1 MSSLL
6 AQHMSR
12 LRNEAKTNFKSNII
26 YFLDAPNLEHL
37 GFKAKIIGTPKEYQ
51 ESLLRLNGTE
61 LHQEITSASQLIDE
75 KVKFINNIISDFI
88 NQKLDLKV
96 KLVNEQLVAHDPDTA
111 SKLRLLEINSFL
123 AQQCKLKGS
132 VYFLNSLKAYLQIYP
147 IAYLLQTQGY
157 EDSKLNLDAPVLSS
171 FNSEQKE
178 RIKRMSLL
186 FSKSNDACA
195 RLSLTA
201 KFAKALC
208 GQNDLGIIYGCAL
221 LGLDG
226 LLSSFNEL
234 LSLHPNLEV
243 ESFINQLA
251 KSFKNEHPVALL
263 RFKDFLVSDSFIR
276 FSSTKNNPNQNQNH
290 PAHQQQRPHAPYIA
304 NKSNKGLIL
313 TVASDHDATTPAPH
327 GLVLTNAAAA
337 ALASEQANNSNSQQ
351 DKSSEPLAKIKTA
364 KAAPSASGLV
374 LTNAADSQ
382 SDSSSNSQQNK
393 GTEPLAENKTAKASA
408 IASGLVLTN
417 AADSVQD
424 NSSNSQQDNG
434 TEPLAENKTAK
445 AAPIASG
452 LVLTNAADSVQDN
465 SSNSQ
470 QNKDTEPLAETKTAK
485 ASTSASGLVLTNAAD
500 SVQDNSSKS
509 QQDKGTEPLAETK
522 TAKASASASGLVLT
536 NAADSVQDNSS
547 TSQQGKDTEPL
558 AETKTAKASAS
569 ASGLVLTNAADS
581 VQDNSSNSQQDKD
594 TEPLA
599 ETKTAKANHNTSGL
613 VLTNAADSVQDNS
626 SNSQQDKGTEPLAD
640 NKTAKAAPIASGLVL
655 TNAADSVQDNSSNS
669 QQDKGTEPLSENKTA
684 KAAPIASG
692 LVLTNAADS
701 VQENSST
708 SQQDKSTEPLAETKT
723 AKASANASGLVLTN
737 AADSVQDNSSTS
749 QQDKSTE
756 PLAENKTAKAAPI
769 ASGLVLTNAADSVQE
784 NSSTSQQD
792 KGTEPLA
799 ENKTAKASASASGLV
814 LTNAADSVQDNSSNS
829 LQVKSTEPLAET
841 KTAKA
846 SASTSGLVLT
856 NAADSVQDNSSTT
869 QQDKD
874 TEPLAETKTAKAS
887 ASTSGLVLTNAAA
900 IIQEGSK
907 GNSVKT
913 NFSGEQ
919 SANLLITTEQYEH
932 APISKEEL
940 FVQNFYSRNLQAIP
954 NVSEKSFSQRA
965 QERYLS
971 ILDRIDNN
979 AKENDGK
986 KVFRVAKSIKEEAIK
1001 DTSSPEQVNDAS
1013 KVNSDIQD
1021 QAPKVQVIWKTMDGS
1036 QPNFEAKTQET
1047 TAKASTEALPQG
1059 SGHEIGSNV
1068 ANAAITTAVSTAS
1081 TEDKGST
1088 TATSTATA
1096 TAAAATATATE
1107 TGVTVVKSATGIET
1121 KDDSISKNSEDTIIS
1136 RVTDTSDIVTEDSKP
1151 KVKAKSAKTSGTT
1164 KKKTTGGLKR
1174 IKLSNASAGDI
1185 WQQAVDLAKD
1195 MDSEGSKVLTK
1206 EEFKASMETQEQTTT
1221 SMVTTATTG
1230 ESVDKST
1237 LSQSASNGAI
1247 KTDADTEAIG
1257 SKGTAS
1263 DNSTSNTGKS
1273 MPTGTAF
1280 MPFEQARRS
1289 NIKVLASRHVNDQ
1302 VIEKDQAAVKIHKG
1316 SSSNIGKIN
1325 PADALRH
1332 FDPITGSYIDERPVE
1347 SEVEVTGESDFNQDS
1362 GQFFDND
1369 SLNFDENLIFG
1380 DDETFE
1386 IWSPDEPNNK
1396 DDNQFNEE
1404 TDLNL
1409 DKTLECSNE
1418 LMRLKYT
1425 VLFAQSFLLDQEQYQ
1440 KLMSAKNLEQLN
1452 MYSQL
1457 MSSFDDFSELNIEHT
1472 SALPNWQTIRASLLT
1487 QVIND
1492 VPNMPAY
1499 KSVLFDLL
1507 SRTKDEELSLTKQLA
1522 KFNYYNRVIGHTW
1535 EVEANNPQGPY
1546 ANKEQASLAK
1556 FENSPG
1562 ATFILACLFLNISQ
1576 LHNYACDCFLGSAYT
1591 NCGLASPI

>member
-276 FSSTKNNPNQNQNH
+276 FSSTKNDPNQNQNH

-304 NKSNKGLIL
+304 NKSNKGLIP

-327 GLVLTNAAAA
+327 GLVLTNAAASA
-337 ALASEQANNSNSQQ
+337 PASEQANNSNSQQ
-351 DKSSEPLAKIKTA
+351 DKSGEPLAETKTAKASASASGLVLTNAADSVQENSSNFQQDKGTEPLTAKASASASGLVLTNAADSRSDSSSNSQQNMGNEPLRESERKDAKTSASASGLVLTNAADSVQDNSSNSQQDKDTEPLRETKDAKTSSSSSGLILTNAADSQSDSGSNDLQDKGTESLAETKTVKASASASGLVLTNAADSVQDNSYNSQQDKDTEPLVENKTAKASASASSLVLTNAADSVQENSSTTQQDKGTEPLAETQTA

-382 SDSSSNSQQNK
+382 SDSSSN
-393 GTEPLAENKTAKASA
+393 
-408 IASGLVLTN
+408 
-417 AADSVQD
+417 
-424 NSSNSQQDNG
+424 
-434 TEPLAENKTAK
+434 
-445 AAPIASG
+445 
-452 LVLTNAADSVQDN
+452 
-465 SSNSQ
+465 
-470 QNKDTEPLAETKTAK
+470 
-485 ASTSASGLVLTNAAD
+485 
-500 SVQDNSSKS
+500 S

-547 TSQQGKDTEPL
+547 NSKQDKSSEPLAENKTAKAAPIVSGLVLTNAADSVQDNCSNSQQDKGTEPVRESERKDAKTSASASGLVLTNAADSKSDSGSNDLQDKSTEPL
-558 AETKTAKASAS
+558 AETKTVKASAS

-581 VQDNSSNSQQDKD
+581 QSDSSSNDQQNK
-594 TEPLA
+594 
-599 ETKTAKANHNTSGL
+599 
-613 VLTNAADSVQDNS
+613 
-626 SNSQQDKGTEPLAD
+626 SNDP
-640 NKTAKAAPIASGLVL
+640 V
-655 TNAADSVQDNSSNS
+655 
-669 QQDKGTEPLSENKTA
+669 
-684 KAAPIASG
+684 
-692 LVLTNAADS
+692 
-701 VQENSST
+701 
-708 SQQDKSTEPLAETKT
+708 
-723 AKASANASGLVLTN
+723 
-737 AADSVQDNSSTS
+737 
-749 QQDKSTE
+749 
-756 PLAENKTAKAAPI
+756 AENKSAK
-769 ASGLVLTNAADSVQE
+769 T
-784 NSSTSQQD
+784 
-792 KGTEPLA
+792 
-799 ENKTAKASASASGLV
+799 SASV
-814 LTNAADSVQDNSSNS
+814 
-829 LQVKSTEPLAET
+829 
-841 KTAKA
+841 
-846 SASTSGLVLT
+846 
-856 NAADSVQDNSSTT
+856 
-869 QQDKD
+869 
-874 TEPLAETKTAKAS
+874 
-887 ASTSGLVLTNAAA
+887 SGLVLTNAAA

-1013 KVNSDIQD
+1013 KVNSDKQD
-1021 QAPKVQVIWKTMDGS
+1021 QTPKVQVIWKTMDGS

-1059 SGHEIGSNV
+1059 SGHESGSNV
-1068 ANAAITTAVSTAS
+1068 EKAAITTAVSTAS
-1081 TEDKGST
+1081 TEDKGT
-1088 TATSTATA
+1088 TKAAISTATA
-1096 TAAAATATATE
+1096 TAAAAATATE

-1121 KDDSISKNSEDTIIS
+1121 KDDSISKNSEETIIS
-1136 RVTDTSDIVTEDSKP
+1136 RVTSTSDIVTEDSKP

-1185 WQQAVDLAKD
+1185 WQQAIDLAKD
-1195 MDSEGSKVLTK
+1195 MDSESSKVLTK
-1206 EEFKASMETQEQTTT
+1206 EEFKASMETQEQATT

-1230 ESVDKST
+1230 GSVDKAT

-1247 KTDADTEAIG
+1247 KPDAVTEEMG

-1457 MSSFDDFSELNIEHT
+1457 MSSFDDFSELNIEHN

-1492 VPNMPAY
+1492 MPNMPAY

>member
-276 FSSTKNNPNQNQNH
+276 FSSTKNDPNQNQNH

-351 DKSSEPLAKIKTA
+351 DKSGEPLAKNKTA
-364 KAAPSASGLV
+364 KAAPRASGLV
-374 LTNAADSQ
+374 LTNAADSVQ
-382 SDSSSNSQQNK
+382 ENSSNSQQNK

-424 NSSNSQQDNG
+424 NSSNSQQ
-434 TEPLAENKTAK
+434 
-445 AAPIASG
+445 
-452 LVLTNAADSVQDN
+452 
-465 SSNSQ
+465 
-470 QNKDTEPLAETKTAK
+470 NKDTEPLTAK
-485 ASTSASGLVLTNAAD
+485 ASASASGLVLTNAAD
-500 SVQDNSSKS
+500 SLQDNSSNS
-509 QQDKGTEPLAETK
+509 QQDKSSEPLAETK
-522 TAKASASASGLVLT
+522 TVKASASASGLVLT

-558 AETKTAKASAS
+558 RETKNAKTSSSSSGLVLTNAADSVQDNSSNSLQVKGTEPLAETKTVKASASASGLILTNAADSQSDSGSNDLQDKGTESLAETKTVKASAS

-581 VQDNSSNSQQDKD
+581 VQDNSSNSQQHKD
-594 TEPLA
+594 TDPLA
-599 ETKTAKANHNTSGL
+599 ET
-613 VLTNAADSVQDNS
+613 
-626 SNSQQDKGTEPLAD
+626 
-640 NKTAKAAPIASGLVL
+640 
-655 TNAADSVQDNSSNS
+655 
-669 QQDKGTEPLSENKTA
+669 
-684 KAAPIASG
+684 
-692 LVLTNAADS
+692 
-701 VQENSST
+701 
-708 SQQDKSTEPLAETKT
+708 
-723 AKASANASGLVLTN
+723 
-737 AADSVQDNSSTS
+737 
-749 QQDKSTE
+749 
-756 PLAENKTAKAAPI
+756 
-769 ASGLVLTNAADSVQE
+769 
-784 NSSTSQQD
+784 
-792 KGTEPLA
+792 
-799 ENKTAKASASASGLV
+799 KTAKASASASGLV
-814 LTNAADSVQDNSSNS
+814 LTNAADSKSDSSSND
-829 LQVKSTEPLAET
+829 QQNKSNDPVAENKSA
-841 KTAKA
+841 KTSA
-846 SASTSGLVLT
+846 SA
-856 NAADSVQDNSSTT
+856 
-869 QQDKD
+869 
-874 TEPLAETKTAKAS
+874 
-887 ASTSGLVLTNAAA
+887 SGLVLTNAAA

-1001 DTSSPEQVNDAS
+1001 DTSSSEQVNDAS
-1013 KVNSDIQD
+1013 KVNSDKQD

-1047 TAKASTEALPQG
+1047 TAKASTEALPQD
-1059 SGHEIGSNV
+1059 SGHESGSNV
-1068 ANAAITTAVSTAS
+1068 EKAAITTAVSTAS
-1081 TEDKGST
+1081 TEDKGT
-1088 TATSTATA
+1088 TKAAVSTATA
-1096 TAAAATATATE
+1096 TAAAAATATE

-1121 KDDSISKNSEDTIIS
+1121 KDDSISKNSEETIIS
-1136 RVTDTSDIVTEDSKP
+1136 RVTGTSDIVTEDSKP
-1151 KVKAKSAKTSGTT
+1151 KIKAKSAKASGTT

-1185 WQQAVDLAKD
+1185 WQQAIDLAKD
-1195 MDSEGSKVLTK
+1195 MDSESSKVLTK
-1206 EEFKASMETQEQTTT
+1206 EEFKASMETQEQATT

-1230 ESVDKST
+1230 ESVDKAT

-1247 KTDADTEAIG
+1247 KTDADTEEMG

-1347 SEVEVTGESDFNQDS
+1347 SEVEVKSESDFNQDS

-1492 VPNMPAY
+1492 MPNMPAY

>member
-276 FSSTKNNPNQNQNH
+276 FSSTKNDLNQNQNH

-327 GLVLTNAAAA
+327 GLVLTNAAASA
-337 ALASEQANNSNSQQ
+337 PASEQANNSNSQQ
-351 DKSSEPLAKIKTA
+351 DKSGEPLAKNKTA
-364 KAAPSASGLV
+364 KAAPRASGLV

-382 SDSSSNSQQNK
+382 SDSSSNSQQNM
-393 GTEPLAENKTAKASA
+393 GNEPLRESERKDAKTSAS
-408 IASGLVLTN
+408 ASGLVLTN
-417 AADSVQD
+417 
-424 NSSNSQQDNG
+424 
-434 TEPLAENKTAK
+434 T
-445 AAPIASG
+445 
-452 LVLTNAADSVQDN
+452 ADSVQDN

-470 QNKDTEPLAETKTAK
+470 QNMVNEPVRESERKDAKT
-485 ASTSASGLVLTNAAD
+485 SSSSSGLVLTNAAD
-500 SVQDNSSKS
+500 SVQGNSNSK
-509 QQDKGTEPLAETK
+509 QDKGSEPLAETK
-522 TAKASASASGLVLT
+522 TVKASASASGLVLT
-536 NAADSVQDNSS
+536 NAADAQSD
-547 TSQQGKDTEPL
+547 
-558 AETKTAKASAS
+558 
-569 ASGLVLTNAADS
+569 SG
-581 VQDNSSNSQQDKD
+581 SND
-594 TEPLA
+594 L
-599 ETKTAKANHNTSGL
+599 
-613 VLTNAADSVQDNS
+613 
-626 SNSQQDKGTEPLAD
+626 
-640 NKTAKAAPIASGLVL
+640 
-655 TNAADSVQDNSSNS
+655 
-669 QQDKGTEPLSENKTA
+669 
-684 KAAPIASG
+684 
-692 LVLTNAADS
+692 
-701 VQENSST
+701 
-708 SQQDKSTEPLAETKT
+708 
-723 AKASANASGLVLTN
+723 
-737 AADSVQDNSSTS
+737 
-749 QQDKSTE
+749 
-756 PLAENKTAKAAPI
+756 
-769 ASGLVLTNAADSVQE
+769 
-784 NSSTSQQD
+784 QD

-814 LTNAADSVQDNSSNS
+814 LTNAADSLQDNSSNS
-829 LQVKSTEPLAET
+829 LQDKGTEPLSET

-846 SASTSGLVLT
+846 SANASGLVLTNAADSQSDSGSNSQQDKDTEPLVENKTAKESASSSGLVLT
-856 NAADSVQDNSSTT
+856 NAADSVQENSSTS
-869 QQDKD
+869 QQDKS
-874 TEPLAETKTAKAS
+874 TEHLRESERKDAKTSAS
-887 ASTSGLVLTNAAA
+887 ASGLVLTNAAA

-919 SANLLITTEQYEH
+919 SANLLITTEQYEQ

-1013 KVNSDIQD
+1013 KVNSDKQD

-1059 SGHEIGSNV
+1059 SGHESGSNV
-1068 ANAAITTAVSTAS
+1068 EKAAITTAVSTAS
-1081 TEDKGST
+1081 TEDKGT
-1088 TATSTATA
+1088 TKAAVSTATA
-1096 TAAAATATATE
+1096 TAAAAATATE

-1136 RVTDTSDIVTEDSKP
+1136 RVTGTSDIVTEDSKP
-1151 KVKAKSAKTSGTT
+1151 KVKAKSAKSSGTT
-1164 KKKTTGGLKR
+1164 KKKTTSGLKR

-1206 EEFKASMETQEQTTT
+1206 EEFKASMETQEQATT

-1230 ESVDKST
+1230 ESVDKAT

-1247 KTDADTEAIG
+1247 KTDAVTEEMG

-1347 SEVEVTGESDFNQDS
+1347 SEVEVKSESDFNQDS

-1492 VPNMPAY
+1492 MPNMPAY

>member
-276 FSSTKNNPNQNQNH
+276 FSSTKNDPNQNQNH
-290 PAHQQQRPHAPYIA
+290 PAHQQQRPNAPYIA

-327 GLVLTNAAAA
+327 GLVLTNAAASA
-337 ALASEQANNSNSQQ
+337 PASEQANNSNSQQ
-351 DKSSEPLAKIKTA
+351 DKSGEPLAENKTAKASASASGLVLTNAVDSVQGNSNSKQDKGSEPLAENKTA
-364 KAAPSASGLV
+364 KANTSASGLV
-374 LTNAADSQ
+374 LTNAADSVQ
-382 SDSSSNSQQNK
+382 ENSSNFQQDKGTEPLTAKASASASGLVLTNAADSVQENSSNSQQNK

-424 NSSNSQQDNG
+424 NSSNSQQDKD
-434 TEPLAENKTAK
+434 TEPLRETKDAKTSSSS
-445 AAPIASG
+445 SG
-452 LVLTNAADSVQDN
+452 LILTNAADSQSDSGSNDLQD
-465 SSNSQ
+465 
-470 QNKDTEPLAETKTAK
+470 KGTESLAETKT
-485 ASTSASGLVLTNAAD
+485 V
-500 SVQDNSSKS
+500 
-509 QQDKGTEPLAETK
+509 
-522 TAKASASASGLVLT
+522 KASASASGLVLT
-536 NAADSVQDNSS
+536 NAADSVQDNSYN
-547 TSQQGKDTEPL
+547 SQQDKDTEPLVENKTAKASASASSLVLTNAADSVQENSSTTQQDKGTEPLAETQTAKAAPSASGLVLTNAADSQSDSSSNSQQDKDTEPL

-581 VQDNSSNSQQDKD
+581 QTDSSSNDQQNK
-594 TEPLA
+594 
-599 ETKTAKANHNTSGL
+599 
-613 VLTNAADSVQDNS
+613 
-626 SNSQQDKGTEPLAD
+626 SNDP
-640 NKTAKAAPIASGLVL
+640 V
-655 TNAADSVQDNSSNS
+655 
-669 QQDKGTEPLSENKTA
+669 
-684 KAAPIASG
+684 
-692 LVLTNAADS
+692 
-701 VQENSST
+701 
-708 SQQDKSTEPLAETKT
+708 
-723 AKASANASGLVLTN
+723 
-737 AADSVQDNSSTS
+737 
-749 QQDKSTE
+749 
-756 PLAENKTAKAAPI
+756 AENKSAK
-769 ASGLVLTNAADSVQE
+769 T
-784 NSSTSQQD
+784 
-792 KGTEPLA
+792 
-799 ENKTAKASASASGLV
+799 SASV
-814 LTNAADSVQDNSSNS
+814 
-829 LQVKSTEPLAET
+829 
-841 KTAKA
+841 
-846 SASTSGLVLT
+846 
-856 NAADSVQDNSSTT
+856 
-869 QQDKD
+869 
-874 TEPLAETKTAKAS
+874 
-887 ASTSGLVLTNAAA
+887 SGLVLTNAAA

-1013 KVNSDIQD
+1013 KVNSDKQD

-1059 SGHEIGSNV
+1059 SGHESGSNV
-1068 ANAAITTAVSTAS
+1068 EKAAITTAVSTAS
-1081 TEDKGST
+1081 TEDKGT
-1088 TATSTATA
+1088 TKAAVSTATA
-1096 TAAAATATATE
+1096 TAAAAATATE
-1107 TGVTVVKSATGIET
+1107 TGVTLVKSATGIET

-1136 RVTDTSDIVTEDSKP
+1136 RVTGTSDIVTEDSKP
-1151 KVKAKSAKTSGTT
+1151 KVKAKSAKSSGTT
-1164 KKKTTGGLKR
+1164 KKKTTSGLKR

-1185 WQQAVDLAKD
+1185 WQQAIDLAKD
-1195 MDSEGSKVLTK
+1195 MDSESSKVLTK
-1206 EEFKASMETQEQTTT
+1206 EEFKASMETQEQATT

-1230 ESVDKST
+1230 GSVDKAT

-1247 KTDADTEAIG
+1247 KTDAVTEEMG

-1347 SEVEVTGESDFNQDS
+1347 SEVEVKSESDFNQDS

-1492 VPNMPAY
+1492 MPNMPAY

>member
-276 FSSTKNNPNQNQNH
+276 FSSTKNDPNQNQNH

-327 GLVLTNAAAA
+327 GLVLTNAAASA
-337 ALASEQANNSNSQQ
+337 PASEQANNSNSQQ
-351 DKSSEPLAKIKTA
+351 DKSGEPLAETKTAKASASASGLVLTNAADSVQENSSNFQQDKGTEPLTAKASASASGLVLTNAADSQSDSSSNSQQNMGNEPLRESERKDAKTSASASGLVLTNAADSVQDNSSNSQQDKDTEPLRETKDAKTSSSSSGLILTNAADSQSDSGSNDLQDKGTESLAETKTVKASASASGLVLTNAADSVQDNSYNSQQDKDTEPLVENKTAKASASASSLVLTNAADSVQENSSTTQQDKGTEPLAETQTA

-382 SDSSSNSQQNK
+382 SDSSSN
-393 GTEPLAENKTAKASA
+393 
-408 IASGLVLTN
+408 
-417 AADSVQD
+417 
-424 NSSNSQQDNG
+424 
-434 TEPLAENKTAK
+434 
-445 AAPIASG
+445 
-452 LVLTNAADSVQDN
+452 
-465 SSNSQ
+465 
-470 QNKDTEPLAETKTAK
+470 
-485 ASTSASGLVLTNAAD
+485 
-500 SVQDNSSKS
+500 S

-547 TSQQGKDTEPL
+547 NSKQDKSSEPLAENKTAKAAPIVSGLVLTNAADSVQDNCSNSQQDKGTEPVRESERKDAKTSASASGLVLTNAADSKSDSGSNDLQDKSTEPL
-558 AETKTAKASAS
+558 AETKTVKASAS

-581 VQDNSSNSQQDKD
+581 QSDSSSNDQQNK
-594 TEPLA
+594 
-599 ETKTAKANHNTSGL
+599 
-613 VLTNAADSVQDNS
+613 
-626 SNSQQDKGTEPLAD
+626 SNDP
-640 NKTAKAAPIASGLVL
+640 V
-655 TNAADSVQDNSSNS
+655 
-669 QQDKGTEPLSENKTA
+669 
-684 KAAPIASG
+684 
-692 LVLTNAADS
+692 
-701 VQENSST
+701 
-708 SQQDKSTEPLAETKT
+708 
-723 AKASANASGLVLTN
+723 
-737 AADSVQDNSSTS
+737 
-749 QQDKSTE
+749 
-756 PLAENKTAKAAPI
+756 AENKSAK
-769 ASGLVLTNAADSVQE
+769 T
-784 NSSTSQQD
+784 
-792 KGTEPLA
+792 
-799 ENKTAKASASASGLV
+799 SASV
-814 LTNAADSVQDNSSNS
+814 
-829 LQVKSTEPLAET
+829 
-841 KTAKA
+841 
-846 SASTSGLVLT
+846 
-856 NAADSVQDNSSTT
+856 
-869 QQDKD
+869 
-874 TEPLAETKTAKAS
+874 
-887 ASTSGLVLTNAAA
+887 SGLVLTNAAA

-1013 KVNSDIQD
+1013 KVNSDKQD
-1021 QAPKVQVIWKTMDGS
+1021 QTPKVQVIWKTMDGS

-1059 SGHEIGSNV
+1059 SGHESGSNV
-1068 ANAAITTAVSTAS
+1068 EKAAITTAVSTAS
-1081 TEDKGST
+1081 TEDKGT
-1088 TATSTATA
+1088 TKAAISTAT
-1096 TAAAATATATE
+1096 ATATATE

-1121 KDDSISKNSEDTIIS
+1121 KDDSISKNSEETIIS
-1136 RVTDTSDIVTEDSKP
+1136 RVTSTSDIVTEDSKP

-1185 WQQAVDLAKD
+1185 WQQAIDLAKD
-1195 MDSEGSKVLTK
+1195 MDSESSKVLTK
-1206 EEFKASMETQEQTTT
+1206 EEFKASMETQEQATT

-1230 ESVDKST
+1230 GSVDKAT

-1247 KTDADTEAIG
+1247 KPDAVTEEMG

-1457 MSSFDDFSELNIEHT
+1457 MSSFDDFSELNIEHN

-1492 VPNMPAY
+1492 MPNMPAY

>member
-276 FSSTKNNPNQNQNH
+276 FSSTKNDPNQNQNH
-290 PAHQQQRPHAPYIA
+290 PAHQQLRPHAPYIA

-351 DKSSEPLAKIKTA
+351 DKSAEPLAENKTA
-364 KAAPSASGLV
+364 KASASASGLVLTNAADSVQENSSNFQQDKGTEPLADNKTAKASASASGLV

-382 SDSSSNSQQNK
+382 SDSSSNSQQDK
-393 GTEPLAENKTAKASA
+393 
-408 IASGLVLTN
+408 
-417 AADSVQD
+417 
-424 NSSNSQQDNG
+424 G

-452 LVLTNAADSVQDN
+452 LVLTNAADSQSD
-465 SSNSQ
+465 SGSN
-470 QNKDTEPLAETKTAK
+470 EL
-485 ASTSASGLVLTNAAD
+485 
-500 SVQDNSSKS
+500 
-509 QQDKGTEPLAETK
+509 QDKGTEPLAE
-522 TAKASASASGLVLT
+522 
-536 NAADSVQDNSS
+536 N
-547 TSQQGKDTEPL
+547 
-558 AETKTAKASAS
+558 
-569 ASGLVLTNAADS
+569 
-581 VQDNSSNSQQDKD
+581 
-594 TEPLA
+594 
-599 ETKTAKANHNTSGL
+599 KTAKANHNTSGL

-626 SNSQQDKGTEPLAD
+626 SNSQQDKDTEPLAD
-640 NKTAKAAPIASGLVL
+640 NKTAKANTSASGLVLTNAADSVQGNSNSKQDKSTEPLRETKDAKTSSSSSGLVLTNAADSQSDSSSNSQQDEVTEPLAENKTAKAASIASGLVL
-655 TNAADSVQDNSSNS
+655 TNAADSVQDNSNSKQDKGSEPLAENKTAKANTSASGLVLTNAADSQSDSSSNS
-669 QQDKGTEPLSENKTA
+669 QQDKDTEPLAETKTA
-684 KAAPIASG
+684 KASTSASGLVLTNAADSQSDSGSNDQQDKDTEPLAETKTVKASASASG

-708 SQQDKSTEPLAETKT
+708 SQQDKSTEPVRESERKDAQTS
-723 AKASANASGLVLTN
+723 ASASGLVLTNAADSKSDSSSNDQQNKSNDPVAENKSAKTSSSSSGLVLTN
-737 AADSVQDNSSTS
+737 AADSVQDNSSNS
-749 QQDKSTE
+749 QQHKDTE
-756 PLAENKTAKAAPI
+756 PLAET
-769 ASGLVLTNAADSVQE
+769 
-784 NSSTSQQD
+784 
-792 KGTEPLA
+792 
-799 ENKTAKASASASGLV
+799 KTAKASASASGLV
-814 LTNAADSVQDNSSNS
+814 LTNAADSQTDSSSND
-829 LQVKSTEPLAET
+829 QQNKSNDPVAENKSA
-841 KTAKA
+841 KTSA
-846 SASTSGLVLT
+846 SA
-856 NAADSVQDNSSTT
+856 
-869 QQDKD
+869 
-874 TEPLAETKTAKAS
+874 
-887 ASTSGLVLTNAAA
+887 SGLVLTNAAA

-1059 SGHEIGSNV
+1059 SGHESGSNV
-1068 ANAAITTAVSTAS
+1068 EKAAITTAVSTAS
-1081 TEDKGST
+1081 TEDKGT
-1088 TATSTATA
+1088 TKAAVSTATA
-1096 TAAAATATATE
+1096 TAAAAATATE

-1136 RVTDTSDIVTEDSKP
+1136 RVTGTSDIVTEDSKP
-1151 KVKAKSAKTSGTT
+1151 KVKAKSAKSSGTT
-1164 KKKTTGGLKR
+1164 KKKTTSGLKR

-1195 MDSEGSKVLTK
+1195 MDSESSKVLTK
-1206 EEFKASMETQEQTTT
+1206 EEFKASMETQEQATT

-1230 ESVDKST
+1230 ESVDKAT

-1247 KTDADTEAIG
+1247 KTDADTEEMG

-1425 VLFAQSFLLDQEQYQ
+1425 VLFAQSFLLEQEQYQ

-1492 VPNMPAY
+1492 MPNMPAY

>member
-157 EDSKLNLDAPVLSS
+157 EDSKLNLDTPVLSS
-171 FNSEQKE
+171 FNNEQKE

-276 FSSTKNNPNQNQNH
+276 FSSTKNDLNQNQNH
-290 PAHQQQRPHAPYIA
+290 PAHQQQRPYAPYIA

-337 ALASEQANNSNSQQ
+337 APASEQANNSNSQQ
-351 DKSSEPLAKIKTA
+351 DKGTEPLAENKTA
-364 KAAPSASGLV
+364 KAAPIASGLV

-470 QNKDTEPLAETKTAK
+470 QNKDTEPLTAKASASASGLVLTNAADSVQKNSSTSQQDKSTEPLAETKTAK
-485 ASTSASGLVLTNAAD
+485 AAPIASGLVLTNAAD
-500 SVQDNSSKS
+500 SVQDNSNSK
-509 QQDKGTEPLAETK
+509 QDKGSEPLRETK
-522 TAKASASASGLVLT
+522 DAKTSASASGLVLT

-558 AETKTAKASAS
+558 RESESERKDAKTSASASGLVLTNAADSVQDNSSTSQQGKDTEPLRETKDAKTSSSSSGLVLTNAADSVQDNSSNSKQDKSSEPLAETKTAKASAIASGLVLTNAADSQSDSGSNELQDKGTEPLAETKTAKASAS

-581 VQDNSSNSQQDKD
+581 QTDSSSNDQQNK
-594 TEPLA
+594 
-599 ETKTAKANHNTSGL
+599 
-613 VLTNAADSVQDNS
+613 
-626 SNSQQDKGTEPLAD
+626 SNDP
-640 NKTAKAAPIASGLVL
+640 V
-655 TNAADSVQDNSSNS
+655 
-669 QQDKGTEPLSENKTA
+669 
-684 KAAPIASG
+684 
-692 LVLTNAADS
+692 
-701 VQENSST
+701 
-708 SQQDKSTEPLAETKT
+708 
-723 AKASANASGLVLTN
+723 
-737 AADSVQDNSSTS
+737 
-749 QQDKSTE
+749 
-756 PLAENKTAKAAPI
+756 AENKSAK
-769 ASGLVLTNAADSVQE
+769 T
-784 NSSTSQQD
+784 
-792 KGTEPLA
+792 
-799 ENKTAKASASASGLV
+799 SASA
-814 LTNAADSVQDNSSNS
+814 
-829 LQVKSTEPLAET
+829 
-841 KTAKA
+841 
-846 SASTSGLVLT
+846 
-856 NAADSVQDNSSTT
+856 
-869 QQDKD
+869 
-874 TEPLAETKTAKAS
+874 
-887 ASTSGLVLTNAAA
+887 SGLVLTNAAA

-979 AKENDGK
+979 TKENDGK
-986 KVFRVAKSIKEEAIK
+986 KVFRVAKSIKEEAIQ

-1013 KVNSDIQD
+1013 KVNSDKQD

-1059 SGHEIGSNV
+1059 SGHEVGSNV
-1068 ANAAITTAVSTAS
+1068 AKAATTTAVSTAS

-1096 TAAAATATATE
+1096 TAAATATSTE
-1107 TGVTVVKSATGIET
+1107 TEVTVVKSATGIET

-1136 RVTDTSDIVTEDSKP
+1136 RVTGSSDIVTEDSKP

-1185 WQQAVDLAKD
+1185 WQQAIDLAKD

-1230 ESVDKST
+1230 ESVDKAT

-1247 KTDADTEAIG
+1247 KTDADTEEIG

-1457 MSSFDDFSELNIEHT
+1457 MSSFDDFSELNTEHN

-1492 VPNMPAY
+1492 MPNMPAY

>member
-37 GFKAKIIGTPKEYQ
+37 GFKAKIIGTSKEYQ

-276 FSSTKNNPNQNQNH
+276 FSSTKNDPNQNQNH

-327 GLVLTNAAAA
+327 GLVLTNAAASDPA
-337 ALASEQANNSNSQQ
+337 PEQANSSNSQQ
-351 DKSSEPLAKIKTA
+351 DKSSEPLAENKTA
-364 KAAPSASGLV
+364 KASASASGLV
-374 LTNAADSQ
+374 LTNAADSVQ
-382 SDSSSNSQQNK
+382 DNSSNSQQDE
-393 GTEPLAENKTAKASA
+393 GTEPLAETKTVKASA
-408 IASGLVLTN
+408 TSSGLVLTN

-470 QNKDTEPLAETKTAK
+470 QDKDTEPLAETKTAK

-509 QQDKGTEPLAETK
+509 QQDKGTEPLADNK
-522 TAKASASASGLVLT
+522 TAKASA
-536 NAADSVQDNSS
+536 
-547 TSQQGKDTEPL
+547 
-558 AETKTAKASAS
+558 
-569 ASGLVLTNAADS
+569 
-581 VQDNSSNSQQDKD
+581 
-594 TEPLA
+594 
-599 ETKTAKANHNTSGL
+599 
-613 VLTNAADSVQDNS
+613 
-626 SNSQQDKGTEPLAD
+626 
-640 NKTAKAAPIASGLVL
+640 IASGLV
-655 TNAADSVQDNSSNS
+655 
-669 QQDKGTEPLSENKTA
+669 
-684 KAAPIASG
+684 I
-692 LVLTNAADS
+692 TNAADS
-701 VQENSST
+701 VQENSS
-708 SQQDKSTEPLAETKT
+708 
-723 AKASANASGLVLTN
+723 NF
-737 AADSVQDNSSTS
+737 
-749 QQDKSTE
+749 
-756 PLAENKTAKAAPI
+756 
-769 ASGLVLTNAADSVQE
+769 
-784 NSSTSQQD
+784 QQD

-799 ENKTAKASASASGLV
+799 ETKTVKASASA
-814 LTNAADSVQDNSSNS
+814 
-829 LQVKSTEPLAET
+829 
-841 KTAKA
+841 
-846 SASTSGLVLT
+846 SGLVLT

-887 ASTSGLVLTNAAA
+887 ASASGLVLTNAADSQSDSGSNELQDKDTEPLAETKTVKASASASGLVLTNAADSQTYSGSNDLQDNGTDPLVENKTAKTSASASGLVLTNAADSVQENSSNFQQDKGTEPLAENKTAKASASASGLVLTNAADSQTDSGSNDLQDNGTDPLAENKTAKASTSASGLVLTNAADSQTDSSSNDQQNKSNDPVAENKSAKTSASASGLVLTNAAA

-1013 KVNSDIQD
+1013 KVNSDKQD

-1059 SGHEIGSNV
+1059 SGHESGSNV
-1068 ANAAITTAVSTAS
+1068 AKAAITTAVSTAS
-1081 TEDKGST
+1081 TEDKGTT

-1096 TAAAATATATE
+1096 TAAAAATATE

-1121 KDDSISKNSEDTIIS
+1121 KDDSISKNSEETIIS
-1136 RVTDTSDIVTEDSKP
+1136 RVTGTSDIVTEDSKP

-1230 ESVDKST
+1230 ESVDKAT

-1247 KTDADTEAIG
+1247 KTDAVTEEMG

-1425 VLFAQSFLLDQEQYQ
+1425 VLFAQSFLLEQEQYQ

-1492 VPNMPAY
+1492 MPNMPAY

-1556 FENSPG
+1556 FEYSPG

>member
-276 FSSTKNNPNQNQNH
+276 FSSTKNDLNQNQNH

-327 GLVLTNAAAA
+327 GLVLTNAAASA
-337 ALASEQANNSNSQQ
+337 PASEQANNSNSQQ
-351 DKSSEPLAKIKTA
+351 DKSA
-364 KAAPSASGLV
+364 
-374 LTNAADSQ
+374 
-382 SDSSSNSQQNK
+382 
-393 GTEPLAENKTAKASA
+393 
-408 IASGLVLTN
+408 
-417 AADSVQD
+417 
-424 NSSNSQQDNG
+424 
-434 TEPLAENKTAK
+434 
-445 AAPIASG
+445 
-452 LVLTNAADSVQDN
+452 
-465 SSNSQ
+465 
-470 QNKDTEPLAETKTAK
+470 
-485 ASTSASGLVLTNAAD
+485 
-500 SVQDNSSKS
+500 
-509 QQDKGTEPLAETK
+509 
-522 TAKASASASGLVLT
+522 
-536 NAADSVQDNSS
+536 
-547 TSQQGKDTEPL
+547 
-558 AETKTAKASAS
+558 
-569 ASGLVLTNAADS
+569 
-581 VQDNSSNSQQDKD
+581 
-594 TEPLA
+594 
-599 ETKTAKANHNTSGL
+599 
-613 VLTNAADSVQDNS
+613 
-626 SNSQQDKGTEPLAD
+626 
-640 NKTAKAAPIASGLVL
+640 
-655 TNAADSVQDNSSNS
+655 
-669 QQDKGTEPLSENKTA
+669 
-684 KAAPIASG
+684 
-692 LVLTNAADS
+692 
-701 VQENSST
+701 
-708 SQQDKSTEPLAETKT
+708 
-723 AKASANASGLVLTN
+723 
-737 AADSVQDNSSTS
+737 
-749 QQDKSTE
+749 
-756 PLAENKTAKAAPI
+756 
-769 ASGLVLTNAADSVQE
+769 
-784 NSSTSQQD
+784 
-792 KGTEPLA
+792 EPLA

-829 LQVKSTEPLAET
+829 LKDKGTEPL
-841 KTAKA
+841 TAKA
-846 SASTSGLVLT
+846 SASASGLVLTNAADSQSDSSSNSQQNMGTEPVRESESERKDAKTSASASGLVLTNAADSLQDNSSNSQQDKDTEPLAENKTAKAANIASGLVLT
-856 NAADSVQDNSSTT
+856 NAADSVQDNSSNS

-874 TEPLAETKTAKAS
+874 TEPLRETKDAKTSSSSSGLILTNAADSQSDSGSNELQDKGTEPLRESERKDAKTSAS
-887 ASTSGLVLTNAAA
+887 ASGLVLTNTADSVQDNSSNSQQDKDTEPLRETKDAKTSSSSSGLVLTNAADSVQENSSTSQQDKSTEPVRESERKDAQTSASASGLVLTNAADSQTDSSSNAQQNKSNDPVAENKSAKTSASASGLVLTNAAA

-1013 KVNSDIQD
+1013 KVNSDKQD

-1047 TAKASTEALPQG
+1047 TAKASTEALPQD
-1059 SGHEIGSNV
+1059 SGHESGSNV
-1068 ANAAITTAVSTAS
+1068 EKAAITTAVSTAS
-1081 TEDKGST
+1081 TEDKGT
-1088 TATSTATA
+1088 TKAAVSTATA
-1096 TAAAATATATE
+1096 TAAAAATATE
-1107 TGVTVVKSATGIET
+1107 TGVTLVKSATGIET
-1121 KDDSISKNSEDTIIS
+1121 KDDSISKNSEETIIS
-1136 RVTDTSDIVTEDSKP
+1136 RVTGTSDIVTADSKP
-1151 KVKAKSAKTSGTT
+1151 KVKAKSAKSSGTT
-1164 KKKTTGGLKR
+1164 KKKTTSGLKR

-1185 WQQAVDLAKD
+1185 WQQAIDLAKD
-1195 MDSEGSKVLTK
+1195 MDSESSKVLTK
-1206 EEFKASMETQEQTTT
+1206 EEFKASMETQEQATT

-1230 ESVDKST
+1230 ESVDKAT

-1247 KTDADTEAIG
+1247 KTDAVTEEMG

-1347 SEVEVTGESDFNQDS
+1347 SEVEVKSESDFNQDS

-1492 VPNMPAY
+1492 MPNMPAY

>member
-276 FSSTKNNPNQNQNH
+276 FSSTKNDPNQNQNH
-290 PAHQQQRPHAPYIA
+290 TAHQQQRPHAPYIA

-313 TVASDHDATTPAPH
+313 TVASDHDATTPAPN
-327 GLVLTNAAAA
+327 GLELTNAAAA
-337 ALASEQANNSNSQQ
+337 APASEQANNSNSQQ
-351 DKSSEPLAKIKTA
+351 DKSGEPLAETQTA
-364 KAAPSASGLV
+364 KANHNTSGLV

-393 GTEPLAENKTAKASA
+393 GNEPLRETKDAKTSSSS
-408 IASGLVLTN
+408 SGLILTN

-424 NSSNSQQDNG
+424 NSSNSQQD
-434 TEPLAENKTAK
+434 
-445 AAPIASG
+445 
-452 LVLTNAADSVQDN
+452 
-465 SSNSQ
+465 
-470 QNKDTEPLAETKTAK
+470 KDTEPLADNKTAK
-485 ASTSASGLVLTNAAD
+485 ANTSASGLVLTNAAD
-500 SVQDNSSKS
+500 SVKDNSSNSQQDKDTEPLAENKTAKANHNTS
-509 QQDKGTEPLAETK
+509 GLVLTNAADSIQENSSNFQQDKGTEPLAETK

-547 TSQQGKDTEPL
+547 NSQQNMGTEPL
-558 AETKTAKASAS
+558 AETKTAKAS
-569 ASGLVLTNAADS
+569 T
-581 VQDNSSNSQQDKD
+581 
-594 TEPLA
+594 
-599 ETKTAKANHNTSGL
+599 
-613 VLTNAADSVQDNS
+613 
-626 SNSQQDKGTEPLAD
+626 
-640 NKTAKAAPIASGLVL
+640 
-655 TNAADSVQDNSSNS
+655 
-669 QQDKGTEPLSENKTA
+669 
-684 KAAPIASG
+684 
-692 LVLTNAADS
+692 
-701 VQENSST
+701 
-708 SQQDKSTEPLAETKT
+708 
-723 AKASANASGLVLTN
+723 
-737 AADSVQDNSSTS
+737 
-749 QQDKSTE
+749 
-756 PLAENKTAKAAPI
+756 
-769 ASGLVLTNAADSVQE
+769 
-784 NSSTSQQD
+784 
-792 KGTEPLA
+792 
-799 ENKTAKASASASGLV
+799 
-814 LTNAADSVQDNSSNS
+814 
-829 LQVKSTEPLAET
+829 
-841 KTAKA
+841 
-846 SASTSGLVLT
+846 
-856 NAADSVQDNSSTT
+856 
-869 QQDKD
+869 
-874 TEPLAETKTAKAS
+874 
-887 ASTSGLVLTNAAA
+887 STSGLVLTNAAA

-1013 KVNSDIQD
+1013 KVNSDKQD

-1047 TAKASTEALPQG
+1047 TAKASTEALPQD
-1059 SGHEIGSNV
+1059 SGNESGSNV
-1068 ANAAITTAVSTAS
+1068 AKVATTTAVSTA
-1081 TEDKGST
+1081 TAEDKGST

-1492 VPNMPAY
+1492 MPNMPAY

>member
-37 GFKAKIIGTPKEYQ
+37 GFKVKIIGTPKEYQ

-221 LGLDG
+221 LGLDR

-276 FSSTKNNPNQNQNH
+276 FSSTKNDPNQNQNH

-327 GLVLTNAAAA
+327 GLVLTNAAA
-337 ALASEQANNSNSQQ
+337 SEQANSSNSQQ
-351 DKSSEPLAKIKTA
+351 DKSSEPLADNKTA
-364 KAAPSASGLV
+364 KASAIASGLVLTNAADSVQDNSSNSLQDKGTEPLAENKTTKAAPSASGLV

-470 QNKDTEPLAETKTAK
+470 QNKDTEPL
-485 ASTSASGLVLTNAAD
+485 
-500 SVQDNSSKS
+500 
-509 QQDKGTEPLAETK
+509 

-536 NAADSVQDNSS
+536 NAADSVQKNSS
-547 TSQQGKDTEPL
+547 TSQQDKSTEPLAENKTAKAAPIASGLVLTNAADSVQDNSNSKQDKGSEPLAENKTAKANTSASGLVLTNAADSQSDSSSNSQQDKDTEPL

-581 VQDNSSNSQQDKD
+581 VQDNNSNSQQDKD
-594 TEPLA
+594 
-599 ETKTAKANHNTSGL
+599 
-613 VLTNAADSVQDNS
+613 
-626 SNSQQDKGTEPLAD
+626 TEPLAD

-723 AKASANASGLVLTN
+723 V
-737 AADSVQDNSSTS
+737 
-749 QQDKSTE
+749 
-756 PLAENKTAKAAPI
+756 
-769 ASGLVLTNAADSVQE
+769 
-784 NSSTSQQD
+784 
-792 KGTEPLA
+792 
-799 ENKTAKASASASGLV
+799 KASASASGLV

-829 LQVKSTEPLAET
+829 
-841 KTAKA
+841 
-846 SASTSGLVLT
+846 
-856 NAADSVQDNSSTT
+856 
-869 QQDKD
+869 QQHKD

-887 ASTSGLVLTNAAA
+887 ASASGLVLTNAADSQTDSSSNDQQNKSNDPVAENKSAKTSASASGLVLTNAAA

-1013 KVNSDIQD
+1013 KVNSDKQD

-1059 SGHEIGSNV
+1059 SDHESGSNV
-1068 ANAAITTAVSTAS
+1068 AKAAITTAVSTA
-1081 TEDKGST
+1081 TAEDKGT
-1088 TATSTATA
+1088 I
-1096 TAAAATATATE
+1096 TAASTATATATE

-1121 KDDSISKNSEDTIIS
+1121 KDDSISKNSEETIIS
-1136 RVTDTSDIVTEDSKP
+1136 RVTGTSDIVTEDSKP
-1151 KVKAKSAKTSGTT
+1151 KVKAKSAKTSATS

-1185 WQQAVDLAKD
+1185 WQQAIDLAKD
-1195 MDSEGSKVLTK
+1195 MDSESSKVLTK
-1206 EEFKASMETQEQTTT
+1206 EEFKASMETQEQATT

-1230 ESVDKST
+1230 ESVDKAT

-1247 KTDADTEAIG
+1247 KTDADTEEMG

-1347 SEVEVTGESDFNQDS
+1347 SKVEVTGESDFNQDS

-1492 VPNMPAY
+1492 MPNMPAY

-1535 EVEANNPQGPY
+1535 EVEANNPKGPY

-1576 LHNYACDCFLGSAYT
+1576 LHNYACDCFLGSAYS

>member
-327 GLVLTNAAAA
+327 GLVLTNAAA
-337 ALASEQANNSNSQQ
+337 SEQSNSSNSQQ
-351 DKSSEPLAKIKTA
+351 DKSAELLAETQTA
-364 KAAPSASGLV
+364 KAA
-374 LTNAADSQ
+374 NID
-382 SDSSSNSQQNK
+382 
-393 GTEPLAENKTAKASA
+393 
-408 IASGLVLTN
+408 SGLVLTN
-417 AADSVQD
+417 AADSVQ
-424 NSSNSQQDNG
+424 
-434 TEPLAENKTAK
+434 E
-445 AAPIASG
+445 
-452 LVLTNAADSVQDN
+452 N

-470 QNKDTEPLAETKTAK
+470 QNKGNEPLRETKDAK
-485 ASTSASGLVLTNAAD
+485 TSSSSSGLILTNAAD
-500 SVQDNSSKS
+500 SQSDSGSNDL
-509 QQDKGTEPLAETK
+509 QDKGTEPLSE
-522 TAKASASASGLVLT
+522 
-536 NAADSVQDNSS
+536 
-547 TSQQGKDTEPL
+547 
-558 AETKTAKASAS
+558 
-569 ASGLVLTNAADS
+569 
-581 VQDNSSNSQQDKD
+581 
-594 TEPLA
+594 
-599 ETKTAKANHNTSGL
+599 
-613 VLTNAADSVQDNS
+613 
-626 SNSQQDKGTEPLAD
+626 

-669 QQDKGTEPLSENKTA
+669 QQDKDTEPLRETKDAKTSSSS
-684 KAAPIASG
+684 SG

-701 VQENSST
+701 QSDSSSN
-708 SQQDKSTEPLAETKT
+708 SQQDE
-723 AKASANASGLVLTN
+723 V
-737 AADSVQDNSSTS
+737 
-749 QQDKSTE
+749 TE

-769 ASGLVLTNAADSVQE
+769 ASGLVLTNAADSVQD
-784 NSSTSQQD
+784 NSNSKQD
-792 KGTEPLA
+792 KGSEPLA
-799 ENKTAKASASASGLV
+799 ENKTAKANTSASGLVLTNAADSVKDNSSNSQQDKDTESLADNKTAKANHNTSGLV

-829 LQVKSTEPLAET
+829 QQDKDTEPLAEN

-846 SASTSGLVLT
+846 NHNTSGLVLT
-856 NAADSVQDNSSTT
+856 NAADSVQENSSTT
-869 QQDKD
+869 QQDKGTEPLAENKTAKASTSASGLVLTNAAD
-874 TEPLAETKTAKAS
+874 SIQENSSNFQQDKGTEPLAETKTAKAS
-887 ASTSGLVLTNAAA
+887 TSTSGLVLTNAAA

-1325 PADALRH
+1325 HADALRH

-1457 MSSFDDFSELNIEHT
+1457 MSSFDDFSELNIEHN

-1492 VPNMPAY
+1492 MPNMPAY

>member
-276 FSSTKNNPNQNQNH
+276 FSSTKNDPNQNQNH

-327 GLVLTNAAAA
+327 GLVLTNAAASA
-337 ALASEQANNSNSQQ
+337 PASEQANNSNSQQ
-351 DKSSEPLAKIKTA
+351 DKSGEPLAETKTAKASASASGLVLTNAADSVQENSSNFQQDKGTEPLTAKASASASGLVLTNAADSQSDSSSNSQQNMGNEPLRESERKDAKTSASASGLVLTNAADSVQDNSSNSQQDKDTEPLRETKDAKTSSSSSGLILTNAADSQSDSGSNDLQDKGTESLAETKTVKASASASGLVLTNAADSVQDNSYNSQQDKDTEPLVENKTAKASASASSLVLTNAADSVQENSSTTQQDKGTEPLAETQTA

-382 SDSSSNSQQNK
+382 SDSSSN
-393 GTEPLAENKTAKASA
+393 
-408 IASGLVLTN
+408 
-417 AADSVQD
+417 
-424 NSSNSQQDNG
+424 
-434 TEPLAENKTAK
+434 
-445 AAPIASG
+445 
-452 LVLTNAADSVQDN
+452 
-465 SSNSQ
+465 
-470 QNKDTEPLAETKTAK
+470 
-485 ASTSASGLVLTNAAD
+485 
-500 SVQDNSSKS
+500 S

-547 TSQQGKDTEPL
+547 NSKQDKSSEPLAENKTAKAAPIVSGLVLTNAADSVQDNCSNSQQDKGTEPVRESERKDAKTSASASGLVLTNAADSKSDSGSNDLQDKSTEPL
-558 AETKTAKASAS
+558 AETKTVKASAS

-581 VQDNSSNSQQDKD
+581 QSDSSSNDQQNK
-594 TEPLA
+594 
-599 ETKTAKANHNTSGL
+599 
-613 VLTNAADSVQDNS
+613 
-626 SNSQQDKGTEPLAD
+626 SNDP
-640 NKTAKAAPIASGLVL
+640 V
-655 TNAADSVQDNSSNS
+655 
-669 QQDKGTEPLSENKTA
+669 
-684 KAAPIASG
+684 
-692 LVLTNAADS
+692 
-701 VQENSST
+701 
-708 SQQDKSTEPLAETKT
+708 
-723 AKASANASGLVLTN
+723 
-737 AADSVQDNSSTS
+737 
-749 QQDKSTE
+749 
-756 PLAENKTAKAAPI
+756 AENKSAK
-769 ASGLVLTNAADSVQE
+769 T
-784 NSSTSQQD
+784 
-792 KGTEPLA
+792 
-799 ENKTAKASASASGLV
+799 SASV
-814 LTNAADSVQDNSSNS
+814 
-829 LQVKSTEPLAET
+829 
-841 KTAKA
+841 
-846 SASTSGLVLT
+846 
-856 NAADSVQDNSSTT
+856 
-869 QQDKD
+869 
-874 TEPLAETKTAKAS
+874 
-887 ASTSGLVLTNAAA
+887 SGLVLTNAAA

-1013 KVNSDIQD
+1013 KVNSDKQD
-1021 QAPKVQVIWKTMDGS
+1021 QTPKVQVIWKTMDGS

-1059 SGHEIGSNV
+1059 SGHESGSNV
-1068 ANAAITTAVSTAS
+1068 EKAAITTAVSTAS
-1081 TEDKGST
+1081 TEDKGT
-1088 TATSTATA
+1088 TKAAISTATA
-1096 TAAAATATATE
+1096 TAAAAATATE

-1121 KDDSISKNSEDTIIS
+1121 KDDSISKNSEETIIS
-1136 RVTDTSDIVTEDSKP
+1136 RVTSTSDIVTEDSKP

-1185 WQQAVDLAKD
+1185 WQQAIDLAKD
-1195 MDSEGSKVLTK
+1195 MDSESSKVLTK
-1206 EEFKASMETQEQTTT
+1206 EEFKASMETQEQATT

-1230 ESVDKST
+1230 GSVDKAT

-1247 KTDADTEAIG
+1247 KPDAVTEEMG

-1457 MSSFDDFSELNIEHT
+1457 MSSFDDFSELNIEHN

-1492 VPNMPAY
+1492 MPNMPAY

>member
-263 RFKDFLVSDSFIR
+263 RFKDFLYSDSFIR
-276 FSSTKNNPNQNQNH
+276 FSSTNNAPKNQNN

-327 GLVLTNAAAA
+327 GLVLTNAAASDPA
-337 ALASEQANNSNSQQ
+337 PEQANNSNSQQ
-351 DKSSEPLAKIKTA
+351 DKSSEPLAENKTT

-434 TEPLAENKTAK
+434 TEPLAENQTAK
-445 AAPIASG
+445 AAPIA
-452 LVLTNAADSVQDN
+452 
-465 SSNSQ
+465 
-470 QNKDTEPLAETKTAK
+470 
-485 ASTSASGLVLTNAAD
+485 
-500 SVQDNSSKS
+500 
-509 QQDKGTEPLAETK
+509 
-522 TAKASASASGLVLT
+522 
-536 NAADSVQDNSS
+536 
-547 TSQQGKDTEPL
+547 
-558 AETKTAKASAS
+558 
-569 ASGLVLTNAADS
+569 
-581 VQDNSSNSQQDKD
+581 
-594 TEPLA
+594 
-599 ETKTAKANHNTSGL
+599 
-613 VLTNAADSVQDNS
+613 
-626 SNSQQDKGTEPLAD
+626 
-640 NKTAKAAPIASGLVL
+640 
-655 TNAADSVQDNSSNS
+655 
-669 QQDKGTEPLSENKTA
+669 
-684 KAAPIASG
+684 
-692 LVLTNAADS
+692 
-701 VQENSST
+701 
-708 SQQDKSTEPLAETKT
+708 
-723 AKASANASGLVLTN
+723 
-737 AADSVQDNSSTS
+737 
-749 QQDKSTE
+749 
-756 PLAENKTAKAAPI
+756 
-769 ASGLVLTNAADSVQE
+769 
-784 NSSTSQQD
+784 
-792 KGTEPLA
+792 
-799 ENKTAKASASASGLV
+799 
-814 LTNAADSVQDNSSNS
+814 
-829 LQVKSTEPLAET
+829 
-841 KTAKA
+841 
-846 SASTSGLVLT
+846 SGLVLT

-874 TEPLAETKTAKAS
+874 TEPLAETKTVKAS
-887 ASTSGLVLTNAAA
+887 ASASGLVLTNAADSVQDNSSNSLQDKGSEPLAETKTVKAIASASGLVLTNAADSVQDNSSNSQQDKGTERLSENKTAKAAPIASGLVLTNAADSQSDSSSNSQQDEGTEPLAETQTAKAAPSASGLVLTNAADAQSDSGSNSQQDKDTEPLRETKDAKTSASASGLVLTNAADSQSDSSSNSQQDEVTEPLAETKTAKTSASASGLVLTNAADSVQDNSSTSQQDKSTEPLPESERKDAKTSASDSGLVLTNAADSVQDNSSNSQQNMGTEPVRESERKDAKTSASASGLVLTNAADSVQDNSSNSQQDKGSEPLRESERKDAKTSASASGLVLTNAAA

-1013 KVNSDIQD
+1013 KVNSDKQD

-1047 TAKASTEALPQG
+1047 TAKASTEALPQD
-1059 SGHEIGSNV
+1059 SGHESGSNV
-1068 ANAAITTAVSTAS
+1068 EKAAITTAVSTAS

-1088 TATSTATA
+1088 TATSAATA
-1096 TAAAATATATE
+1096 TAAATATSTE

-1136 RVTDTSDIVTEDSKP
+1136 RVTGTSDIVTEDSKP
-1151 KVKAKSAKTSGTT
+1151 KVKAKSAKSSGTT

-1185 WQQAVDLAKD
+1185 WQQAIDLAKD

-1206 EEFKASMETQEQTTT
+1206 EEFKASMETQEQATT

-1237 LSQSASNGAI
+1237 QSASNGAI
-1247 KTDADTEAIG
+1247 KTDAVTEDMG

-1492 VPNMPAY
+1492 MPNMPAY

>member
-1 MSSLL
+1 M
-6 AQHMSR
+6 
-12 LRNEAKTNFKSNII
+12 
-26 YFLDAPNLEHL
+26 
-37 GFKAKIIGTPKEYQ
+37 
-51 ESLLRLNGTE
+51 
-61 LHQEITSASQLIDE
+61 
-75 KVKFINNIISDFI
+75 
-88 NQKLDLKV
+88 
-96 KLVNEQLVAHDPDTA
+96 
-111 SKLRLLEINSFL
+111 
-123 AQQCKLKGS
+123 
-132 VYFLNSLKAYLQIYP
+132 
-147 IAYLLQTQGY
+147 
-157 EDSKLNLDAPVLSS
+157 
-171 FNSEQKE
+171 
-178 RIKRMSLL
+178 
-186 FSKSNDACA
+186 
-195 RLSLTA
+195 
-201 KFAKALC
+201 
-208 GQNDLGIIYGCAL
+208 
-221 LGLDG
+221 
-226 LLSSFNEL
+226 
-234 LSLHPNLEV
+234 
-243 ESFINQLA
+243 
-251 KSFKNEHPVALL
+251 
-263 RFKDFLVSDSFIR
+263 
-276 FSSTKNNPNQNQNH
+276 
-290 PAHQQQRPHAPYIA
+290 
-304 NKSNKGLIL
+304 
-313 TVASDHDATTPAPH
+313 
-327 GLVLTNAAAA
+327 
-337 ALASEQANNSNSQQ
+337 
-351 DKSSEPLAKIKTA
+351 
-364 KAAPSASGLV
+364 
-374 LTNAADSQ
+374 
-382 SDSSSNSQQNK
+382 
-393 GTEPLAENKTAKASA
+393 
-408 IASGLVLTN
+408 
-417 AADSVQD
+417 
-424 NSSNSQQDNG
+424 
-434 TEPLAENKTAK
+434 
-445 AAPIASG
+445 
-452 LVLTNAADSVQDN
+452 
-465 SSNSQ
+465 
-470 QNKDTEPLAETKTAK
+470 
-485 ASTSASGLVLTNAAD
+485 
-500 SVQDNSSKS
+500 
-509 QQDKGTEPLAETK
+509 
-522 TAKASASASGLVLT
+522 
-536 NAADSVQDNSS
+536 
-547 TSQQGKDTEPL
+547 
-558 AETKTAKASAS
+558 
-569 ASGLVLTNAADS
+569 
-581 VQDNSSNSQQDKD
+581 
-594 TEPLA
+594 
-599 ETKTAKANHNTSGL
+599 
-613 VLTNAADSVQDNS
+613 
-626 SNSQQDKGTEPLAD
+626 
-640 NKTAKAAPIASGLVL
+640 
-655 TNAADSVQDNSSNS
+655 
-669 QQDKGTEPLSENKTA
+669 
-684 KAAPIASG
+684 
-692 LVLTNAADS
+692 
-701 VQENSST
+701 
-708 SQQDKSTEPLAETKT
+708 
-723 AKASANASGLVLTN
+723 
-737 AADSVQDNSSTS
+737 
-749 QQDKSTE
+749 
-756 PLAENKTAKAAPI
+756 
-769 ASGLVLTNAADSVQE
+769 
-784 NSSTSQQD
+784 
-792 KGTEPLA
+792 
-799 ENKTAKASASASGLV
+799 
-814 LTNAADSVQDNSSNS
+814 
-829 LQVKSTEPLAET
+829 
-841 KTAKA
+841 
-846 SASTSGLVLT
+846 
-856 NAADSVQDNSSTT
+856 
-869 QQDKD
+869 
-874 TEPLAETKTAKAS
+874 
-887 ASTSGLVLTNAAA
+887 VLTNAAA

-1001 DTSSPEQVNDAS
+1001 DTSRPEQVNDAS
-1013 KVNSDIQD
+1013 KVSSDKQD

-1059 SGHEIGSNV
+1059 SGHDSVSNV
-1068 ANAAITTAVSTAS
+1068 AKAAITTAVSTAS
-1081 TEDKGST
+1081 TEDKGT
-1088 TATSTATA
+1088 TKAAVSTATA
-1096 TAAAATATATE
+1096 TAAAAATATE

-1136 RVTDTSDIVTEDSKP
+1136 RVTGTSDIVTEDSKP
-1151 KVKAKSAKTSGTT
+1151 KVKAKSATASGTT

-1185 WQQAVDLAKD
+1185 WQQAIDLAKD
-1195 MDSEGSKVLTK
+1195 MDSESSKVLTK
-1206 EEFKASMETQEQTTT
+1206 EEFKASMETQEQATT

-1230 ESVDKST
+1230 ESVDKAT

-1247 KTDADTEAIG
+1247 KTDAVTEEMG

-1492 VPNMPAY
+1492 MPNMPAY

-1535 EVEANNPQGPY
+1535 EVEANNPKGPY

>member
-157 EDSKLNLDAPVLSS
+157 ENSKLNLDAPVLSS

-263 RFKDFLVSDSFIR
+263 RFKDFLESDSFMR
-276 FSSTKNNPNQNQNH
+276 FSSTKNAPNQNQNH

-351 DKSSEPLAKIKTA
+351 DKSSEPLAETQTA

-408 IASGLVLTN
+408 SASGLVLTN

-424 NSSNSQQDNG
+424 NSSNSLQDKGTEPLTAKASASASGLVLTNAADSVQKNSSTSQQDKS

-445 AAPIASG
+445 ANHNTSG

-470 QNKDTEPLAETKTAK
+470 QNKDTEPLADNKTAK
-485 ASTSASGLVLTNAAD
+485 AAPIASGLVLTNAADAQSDSGSNSQQDKGTEPLAETQTAKASASASGLVLTNAAD
-500 SVQDNSSKS
+500 SVQDNSSNS

-536 NAADSVQDNSS
+536 NAADSVQDN
-547 TSQQGKDTEPL
+547 
-558 AETKTAKASAS
+558 
-569 ASGLVLTNAADS
+569 N
-581 VQDNSSNSQQDKD
+581 SNSQQDKD
-594 TEPLA
+594 
-599 ETKTAKANHNTSGL
+599 
-613 VLTNAADSVQDNS
+613 
-626 SNSQQDKGTEPLAD
+626 
-640 NKTAKAAPIASGLVL
+640 
-655 TNAADSVQDNSSNS
+655 
-669 QQDKGTEPLSENKTA
+669 
-684 KAAPIASG
+684 
-692 LVLTNAADS
+692 
-701 VQENSST
+701 
-708 SQQDKSTEPLAETKT
+708 
-723 AKASANASGLVLTN
+723 
-737 AADSVQDNSSTS
+737 
-749 QQDKSTE
+749 
-756 PLAENKTAKAAPI
+756 
-769 ASGLVLTNAADSVQE
+769 
-784 NSSTSQQD
+784 
-792 KGTEPLA
+792 TEPLA

-814 LTNAADSVQDNSSNS
+814 LTNAADSQTDSSSND
-829 LQVKSTEPLAET
+829 QQNKSNDPVAENKSA
-841 KTAKA
+841 KT
-846 SASTSGLVLT
+846 SASV
-856 NAADSVQDNSSTT
+856 
-869 QQDKD
+869 
-874 TEPLAETKTAKAS
+874 
-887 ASTSGLVLTNAAA
+887 SGLVLTNAAA

-907 GNSVKT
+907 GNSIKT

-1013 KVNSDIQD
+1013 KVNSDKQD

-1047 TAKASTEALPQG
+1047 TAKASTEALPQD
-1059 SGHEIGSNV
+1059 SGHESGSNV
-1068 ANAAITTAVSTAS
+1068 EKAAITTAVSTAS
-1081 TEDKGST
+1081 TEDKGT
-1088 TATSTATA
+1088 TKAAVSTATA
-1096 TAAAATATATE
+1096 TAAAAATATE

-1121 KDDSISKNSEDTIIS
+1121 KDDSISKNSEETIIS
-1136 RVTDTSDIVTEDSKP
+1136 RVTGTSDIVTEDSKP
-1151 KVKAKSAKTSGTT
+1151 KVKAKTAKSSGTT

-1206 EEFKASMETQEQTTT
+1206 EEFKASMETQEQATT
-1221 SMVTTATTG
+1221 SMTTSDTTG
-1230 ESVDKST
+1230 ESVDKAT

-1247 KTDADTEAIG
+1247 KPDADIEEMG

-1316 SSSNIGKIN
+1316 SSSNVGKIN

-1347 SEVEVTGESDFNQDS
+1347 SDVEVKSESDFNQDS

-1396 DDNQFNEE
+1396 YDNQFNEE

-1492 VPNMPAY
+1492 MPNMPAY

-1522 KFNYYNRVIGHTW
+1522 KFNYYNRVLGHTW

>member
-276 FSSTKNNPNQNQNH
+276 FSSTKNDPNQNQNH

-327 GLVLTNAAAA
+327 GLVLTNAAASA
-337 ALASEQANNSNSQQ
+337 PASEQANNSNSQQ
-351 DKSSEPLAKIKTA
+351 DKSGEPLAETKTA
-364 KAAPSASGLV
+364 KASASASGLV
-374 LTNAADSQ
+374 LTNAADSVQ
-382 SDSSSNSQQNK
+382 ENSSNFQQDKGTEPLTAKASASASGLVLTNAADSRSDSSSNSQQNM
-393 GTEPLAENKTAKASA
+393 GNEPLRESERKDAKTSAS
-408 IASGLVLTN
+408 ASGLVLTN

-424 NSSNSQQDNG
+424 NSSNSQQDKD
-434 TEPLAENKTAK
+434 TEPLRETKDAKTSSSS
-445 AAPIASG
+445 SG
-452 LVLTNAADSVQDN
+452 LILTNAADSQSDSGSNDLQD
-465 SSNSQ
+465 
-470 QNKDTEPLAETKTAK
+470 KGTESLAETKTVK
-485 ASTSASGLVLTNAAD
+485 ASASASGLVLTNAAD
-500 SVQDNSSKS
+500 SVQDNSYNSQQDKDTEPLVENKTAKAS
-509 QQDKGTEPLAETK
+509 ASASSLVLTNAADSVQENSSTTQQDKGTEPLAETK

-547 TSQQGKDTEPL
+547 NSKQDKSSEPLAENKTAKAAPIVSGLVLTNAADSVQDNCSNSQQDKGTEPVRESERKDAKTSASASGLVLTNAADSKSDSGSNDLQDKSTEPL
-558 AETKTAKASAS
+558 AETKTVKASAS

-581 VQDNSSNSQQDKD
+581 QSDSSSNDQQNK
-594 TEPLA
+594 
-599 ETKTAKANHNTSGL
+599 
-613 VLTNAADSVQDNS
+613 
-626 SNSQQDKGTEPLAD
+626 SNDP
-640 NKTAKAAPIASGLVL
+640 V
-655 TNAADSVQDNSSNS
+655 
-669 QQDKGTEPLSENKTA
+669 
-684 KAAPIASG
+684 
-692 LVLTNAADS
+692 
-701 VQENSST
+701 
-708 SQQDKSTEPLAETKT
+708 
-723 AKASANASGLVLTN
+723 
-737 AADSVQDNSSTS
+737 
-749 QQDKSTE
+749 
-756 PLAENKTAKAAPI
+756 AENKSAK
-769 ASGLVLTNAADSVQE
+769 T
-784 NSSTSQQD
+784 
-792 KGTEPLA
+792 
-799 ENKTAKASASASGLV
+799 SASV
-814 LTNAADSVQDNSSNS
+814 
-829 LQVKSTEPLAET
+829 
-841 KTAKA
+841 
-846 SASTSGLVLT
+846 
-856 NAADSVQDNSSTT
+856 
-869 QQDKD
+869 
-874 TEPLAETKTAKAS
+874 
-887 ASTSGLVLTNAAA
+887 SGLVLTNAAA

-1013 KVNSDIQD
+1013 KVNSDKQD
-1021 QAPKVQVIWKTMDGS
+1021 QTPKVQVIWKTMDGS

-1059 SGHEIGSNV
+1059 SGHESGSNV
-1068 ANAAITTAVSTAS
+1068 EKAAITTAVSTAS
-1081 TEDKGST
+1081 TEDKGT
-1088 TATSTATA
+1088 TKAAISTATA
-1096 TAAAATATATE
+1096 TAAAAATATE

-1121 KDDSISKNSEDTIIS
+1121 KDDSISKNSEETIIS
-1136 RVTDTSDIVTEDSKP
+1136 RVTSTSDIVTEDSKP

-1185 WQQAVDLAKD
+1185 WQQAIDLAKD
-1195 MDSEGSKVLTK
+1195 MDSESSKVLTK
-1206 EEFKASMETQEQTTT
+1206 EEFKASMETQEQATT

-1230 ESVDKST
+1230 GSVDKAT

-1247 KTDADTEAIG
+1247 KPDAVTEEMG

-1457 MSSFDDFSELNIEHT
+1457 MSSFDDFSELNIEHN

-1492 VPNMPAY
+1492 MPNMPAY

>member
-276 FSSTKNNPNQNQNH
+276 FSSTKNDPNQNQNH

-351 DKSSEPLAKIKTA
+351 DKSSEPLANNKTA
-364 KAAPSASGLV
+364 KAAP
-374 LTNAADSQ
+374 T
-382 SDSSSNSQQNK
+382 
-393 GTEPLAENKTAKASA
+393 
-408 IASGLVLTN
+408 ASGLVLTN

-424 NSSNSQQDNG
+424 NSSNSQQDKD

-452 LVLTNAADSVQDN
+452 LVLTNAADSQSDS

-470 QNKDTEPLAETKTAK
+470 QDEGTEPLRESERKDAKTSSSSSGLILTNAADSQSDSGSNSQQDNGTEPLAENKTAK
-485 ASTSASGLVLTNAAD
+485 AAHIASGLVLTNAAD
-500 SVQDNSSKS
+500 SVQDNSSNS
-509 QQDKGTEPLAETK
+509 QQDKGTEPLAENK
-522 TAKASASASGLVLT
+522 TAKAANIASGLVLT

-547 TSQQGKDTEPL
+547 NSQQDKDTEPL
-558 AETKTAKASAS
+558 AENKTAKASAN

-599 ETKTAKANHNTSGL
+599 ETKTVKASASASGLVLTNAADSVQDNNSNSQQDKSTEPLRETKTAKASASVSGL

-626 SNSQQDKGTEPLAD
+626 SNSQQDKGTEPVRESERKDA
-640 NKTAKAAPIASGLVL
+640 KT
-655 TNAADSVQDNSSNS
+655 
-669 QQDKGTEPLSENKTA
+669 
-684 KAAPIASG
+684 
-692 LVLTNAADS
+692 
-701 VQENSST
+701 
-708 SQQDKSTEPLAETKT
+708 
-723 AKASANASGLVLTN
+723 
-737 AADSVQDNSSTS
+737 
-749 QQDKSTE
+749 
-756 PLAENKTAKAAPI
+756 
-769 ASGLVLTNAADSVQE
+769 
-784 NSSTSQQD
+784 
-792 KGTEPLA
+792 
-799 ENKTAKASASASGLV
+799 SASASGLV
-814 LTNAADSVQDNSSNS
+814 LTNAADSKSDSGSNDLQD
-829 LQVKSTEPLAET
+829 KSTEPLAET
-841 KTAKA
+841 KTVKA
-846 SASTSGLVLT
+846 SAIASGLVLT
-856 NAADSVQDNSSTT
+856 NAADSQSDSSSND
-869 QQDKD
+869 QQNKSND
-874 TEPLAETKTAKAS
+874 PVAENKSAKTSAS
-887 ASTSGLVLTNAAA
+887 ASGLVLTNAAA

-1013 KVNSDIQD
+1013 KVNSDKQD

-1059 SGHEIGSNV
+1059 SDHESGSNV
-1068 ANAAITTAVSTAS
+1068 AKAAITTAVSTA
-1081 TEDKGST
+1081 TAEDKGT
-1088 TATSTATA
+1088 I
-1096 TAAAATATATE
+1096 TAASTATATATE

-1121 KDDSISKNSEDTIIS
+1121 KDDSISKNSEETIIS
-1136 RVTDTSDIVTEDSKP
+1136 RVTGTSDIVTADSKP
-1151 KVKAKSAKTSGTT
+1151 KVKAKSAKSSGTT

-1174 IKLSNASAGDI
+1174 IKLSNSSAGDI

-1206 EEFKASMETQEQTTT
+1206 EEFKASMETQEQATT
-1221 SMVTTATTG
+1221 SITTSDTTG

-1247 KTDADTEAIG
+1247 KTDADTEEMG

-1362 GQFFDND
+1362 GQFFNND

-1396 DDNQFNEE
+1396 DDNQSNEE

-1425 VLFAQSFLLDQEQYQ
+1425 VLFAQSFLLEQEQYQ

-1457 MSSFDDFSELNIEHT
+1457 MSSFDDFSELNIEHN

-1492 VPNMPAY
+1492 MPNMPAY

>member
-221 LGLDG
+221 LGLDR

-276 FSSTKNNPNQNQNH
+276 FSSTKNDPNQNQNH

-327 GLVLTNAAAA
+327 GLVLTNAAASDP
-337 ALASEQANNSNSQQ
+337 ASEQANN
-351 DKSSEPLAKIKTA
+351 
-364 KAAPSASGLV
+364 
-374 LTNAADSQ
+374 
-382 SDSSSNSQQNK
+382 
-393 GTEPLAENKTAKASA
+393 
-408 IASGLVLTN
+408 
-417 AADSVQD
+417 
-424 NSSNSQQDNG
+424 
-434 TEPLAENKTAK
+434 
-445 AAPIASG
+445 
-452 LVLTNAADSVQDN
+452 
-465 SSNSQ
+465 
-470 QNKDTEPLAETKTAK
+470 
-485 ASTSASGLVLTNAAD
+485 
-500 SVQDNSSKS
+500 
-509 QQDKGTEPLAETK
+509 
-522 TAKASASASGLVLT
+522 
-536 NAADSVQDNSS
+536 
-547 TSQQGKDTEPL
+547 
-558 AETKTAKASAS
+558 
-569 ASGLVLTNAADS
+569 
-581 VQDNSSNSQQDKD
+581 
-594 TEPLA
+594 
-599 ETKTAKANHNTSGL
+599 
-613 VLTNAADSVQDNS
+613 
-626 SNSQQDKGTEPLAD
+626 
-640 NKTAKAAPIASGLVL
+640 
-655 TNAADSVQDNSSNS
+655 SNS

-701 VQENSST
+701 QSDSSSNSQQDEGTEPLAENKTAKASARASGLVLTNAADSVQDNSSNSQQDKDTEPLAETKTVKAIASASGLVLTNAADSVQDNSSNSLQDKGSEPLAENKTAKASSSSSGLVLTNAAESVQGNSNSKQDKGSEPLAETKTVKASASASGLVLTNAADSVQENSSN
-708 SQQDKSTEPLAETKT
+708 SQQDKGTEPLAENKTAKASASASGLVLTNAADSVQDNSSNSQQNMGTEPLRETKDAKTSSSSSGLVLTNAADSVQDNSSNSKQDKSSEPLAENKTAKASAIASGLVLTNAADSQSDSGSNELQDKGTEPLAETKT
-723 AKASANASGLVLTN
+723 AKASASASGLVLTN

-799 ENKTAKASASASGLV
+799 E
-814 LTNAADSVQDNSSNS
+814 
-829 LQVKSTEPLAET
+829 
-841 KTAKA
+841 
-846 SASTSGLVLT
+846 
-856 NAADSVQDNSSTT
+856 
-869 QQDKD
+869 
-874 TEPLAETKTAKAS
+874 TKTAKAS

-913 NFSGEQ
+913 TISGEQ

-1013 KVNSDIQD
+1013 KVNSDKQD

-1059 SGHEIGSNV
+1059 SGHESGSNV
-1068 ANAAITTAVSTAS
+1068 AKAAITTAVSTA
-1081 TEDKGST
+1081 TAEDKAT
-1088 TATSTATA
+1088 TPATITATA
-1096 TAAAATATATE
+1096 TAAAAATATE
-1107 TGVTVVKSATGIET
+1107 TGATVVKSATGIET
-1121 KDDSISKNSEDTIIS
+1121 KDDSISKNSEETIIS
-1136 RVTDTSDIVTEDSKP
+1136 RVTGTSDIVTADSKP
-1151 KVKAKSAKTSGTT
+1151 KVKAKSAKSSGTT

-1174 IKLSNASAGDI
+1174 IKLSNSSAGDI

-1206 EEFKASMETQEQTTT
+1206 EEFKASMETQEQATT
-1221 SMVTTATTG
+1221 SITTSDTTG

-1247 KTDADTEAIG
+1247 KTDADTEEMG

-1362 GQFFDND
+1362 GQFFNND

-1457 MSSFDDFSELNIEHT
+1457 MSSFDDFSELNIEHN

-1492 VPNMPAY
+1492 MPNMPAY

>member
-276 FSSTKNNPNQNQNH
+276 FSSTKNDLNQNQNH
-290 PAHQQQRPHAPYIA
+290 PAHQQQRPYAPYIA

-313 TVASDHDATTPAPH
+313 TVARDHDATTPAPH

-337 ALASEQANNSNSQQ
+337 APASEQANNSNSQQ
-351 DKSSEPLAKIKTA
+351 DKSAEPLAENKTA
-364 KAAPSASGLV
+364 KASASASGLV
-374 LTNAADSQ
+374 LTNAADSVQ
-382 SDSSSNSQQNK
+382 DNSSNSQQDE
-393 GTEPLAENKTAKASA
+393 GTEPLAETKTVKASA
-408 IASGLVLTN
+408 TSSGLVLTN

-434 TEPLAENKTAK
+434 TEPLAETKTAK

-470 QNKDTEPLAETKTAK
+470 QDKDTEPLAETKTAK

-558 AETKTAKASAS
+558 AENQTAKAAPIASGLVLTNAADSVQDNSSTTQQDKDTEPLAETKTVKASAS

-581 VQDNSSNSQQDKD
+581 VQDNSSNSLQDKGS
-594 TEPLA
+594 EPLA
-599 ETKTAKANHNTSGL
+599 ETKTVKAIAS
-613 VLTNAADSVQDNS
+613 
-626 SNSQQDKGTEPLAD
+626 
-640 NKTAKAAPIASGLVL
+640 ASGLVL

-669 QQDKGTEPLSENKTA
+669 L
-684 KAAPIASG
+684 
-692 LVLTNAADS
+692 
-701 VQENSST
+701 
-708 SQQDKSTEPLAETKT
+708 
-723 AKASANASGLVLTN
+723 
-737 AADSVQDNSSTS
+737 
-749 QQDKSTE
+749 
-756 PLAENKTAKAAPI
+756 
-769 ASGLVLTNAADSVQE
+769 
-784 NSSTSQQD
+784 QD

-829 LQVKSTEPLAET
+829 LQVKSNEPLAEN
-841 KTAKA
+841 KTAKTSA
-846 SASTSGLVLT
+846 SA
-856 NAADSVQDNSSTT
+856 
-869 QQDKD
+869 
-874 TEPLAETKTAKAS
+874 
-887 ASTSGLVLTNAAA
+887 SGLVLTNAAA

-1013 KVNSDIQD
+1013 KVNSDKQD

-1059 SGHEIGSNV
+1059 SDHDSGSNV
-1068 ANAAITTAVSTAS
+1068 AKAAITTAVSTAS
-1081 TEDKGST
+1081 TEDKATT

-1096 TAAAATATATE
+1096 TAAAAATE

-1136 RVTDTSDIVTEDSKP
+1136 RVTGSSDIVTEDSKP

-1185 WQQAVDLAKD
+1185 WQQAIDLSKD
-1195 MDSEGSKVLTK
+1195 MDSESSKVLTK
-1206 EEFKASMETQEQTTT
+1206 EEFKASMETQEQATT

-1230 ESVDKST
+1230 GSVDKAT
-1237 LSQSASNGAI
+1237 LSPSASNGAI

-1347 SEVEVTGESDFNQDS
+1347 SEVEVKSESDSNQDS

-1457 MSSFDDFSELNIEHT
+1457 MSSFDDFSELNIEHN

-1492 VPNMPAY
+1492 MPNMPAY

-1576 LHNYACDCFLGSAYT
+1576 LHNYACDCFLGGAYT

>member
-1 MSSLL
+1 M
-6 AQHMSR
+6 
-12 LRNEAKTNFKSNII
+12 
-26 YFLDAPNLEHL
+26 
-37 GFKAKIIGTPKEYQ
+37 
-51 ESLLRLNGTE
+51 
-61 LHQEITSASQLIDE
+61 
-75 KVKFINNIISDFI
+75 
-88 NQKLDLKV
+88 
-96 KLVNEQLVAHDPDTA
+96 
-111 SKLRLLEINSFL
+111 
-123 AQQCKLKGS
+123 
-132 VYFLNSLKAYLQIYP
+132 
-147 IAYLLQTQGY
+147 
-157 EDSKLNLDAPVLSS
+157 
-171 FNSEQKE
+171 
-178 RIKRMSLL
+178 
-186 FSKSNDACA
+186 
-195 RLSLTA
+195 
-201 KFAKALC
+201 
-208 GQNDLGIIYGCAL
+208 
-221 LGLDG
+221 
-226 LLSSFNEL
+226 
-234 LSLHPNLEV
+234 
-243 ESFINQLA
+243 
-251 KSFKNEHPVALL
+251 
-263 RFKDFLVSDSFIR
+263 
-276 FSSTKNNPNQNQNH
+276 
-290 PAHQQQRPHAPYIA
+290 
-304 NKSNKGLIL
+304 
-313 TVASDHDATTPAPH
+313 
-327 GLVLTNAAAA
+327 VLTNAAD
-337 ALASEQANNSNSQQ
+337 SVQENSSTSQQ
-351 DKSSEPLAKIKTA
+351 DKDTEPLAENKTA
-364 KAAPSASGLV
+364 KANTSASGLV

-382 SDSSSNSQQNK
+382 SDSSSNSQQ
-393 GTEPLAENKTAKASA
+393 
-408 IASGLVLTN
+408 
-417 AADSVQD
+417 
-424 NSSNSQQDNG
+424 
-434 TEPLAENKTAK
+434 
-445 AAPIASG
+445 
-452 LVLTNAADSVQDN
+452 
-465 SSNSQ
+465 
-470 QNKDTEPLAETKTAK
+470 
-485 ASTSASGLVLTNAAD
+485 
-500 SVQDNSSKS
+500 
-509 QQDKGTEPLAETK
+509 
-522 TAKASASASGLVLT
+522 
-536 NAADSVQDNSS
+536 
-547 TSQQGKDTEPL
+547 
-558 AETKTAKASAS
+558 
-569 ASGLVLTNAADS
+569 
-581 VQDNSSNSQQDKD
+581 DKD
-594 TEPLA
+594 
-599 ETKTAKANHNTSGL
+599 
-613 VLTNAADSVQDNS
+613 
-626 SNSQQDKGTEPLAD
+626 TEPLAD
-640 NKTAKAAPIASGLVL
+640 NKTAKANTS
-655 TNAADSVQDNSSNS
+655 
-669 QQDKGTEPLSENKTA
+669 
-684 KAAPIASG
+684 ASG

-723 AKASANASGLVLTN
+723 AKASTSASGLVLTN
-737 AADSVQDNSSTS
+737 AADSQSDSGSND
-749 QQDKSTE
+749 QQDKDTE
-756 PLAENKTAKAAPI
+756 PLAETKTVKASAS

-792 KGTEPLA
+792 KSTEPVRESERKDAQTSASASGLVLTNAADSKSDSSSNDQQNKSNDPVAENKSAKTSSSSSGLVLTNAADSVQDNSSNSQQHKDTEPLA
-799 ENKTAKASASASGLV
+799 ETKTAKASASASGLV
-814 LTNAADSVQDNSSNS
+814 LTNAADSQTDSSSND
-829 LQVKSTEPLAET
+829 QQNKSNDPVAENKSA
-841 KTAKA
+841 KTSA
-846 SASTSGLVLT
+846 SA
-856 NAADSVQDNSSTT
+856 
-869 QQDKD
+869 
-874 TEPLAETKTAKAS
+874 
-887 ASTSGLVLTNAAA
+887 SGLVLTNAAA

-907 GNSVKT
+907 GKSVKT

-1013 KVNSDIQD
+1013 KVNSDKQD

-1185 WQQAVDLAKD
+1185 WQQAIDLAKD
-1195 MDSEGSKVLTK
+1195 MDSESSKVLTK
-1206 EEFKASMETQEQTTT
+1206 EEFKASMETQEQATT

-1230 ESVDKST
+1230 ESVDKAT

-1247 KTDADTEAIG
+1247 KTDADTEEMG

-1347 SEVEVTGESDFNQDS
+1347 SKVEVTGESDFNQDS

-1487 QVIND
+1487 QIIND
-1492 VPNMPAY
+1492 MPNMPAY

>member
-1 MSSLL
+1 MLPSSNCYTNKNNSACYQGLQTIMSSLL

-96 KLVNEQLVAHDPDTA
+96 TLVNEQLVAHDPDTA

-178 RIKRMSLL
+178 RIKLMSLL

-226 LLSSFNEL
+226 LLTSFNEL

-263 RFKDFLVSDSFIR
+263 RFKDFLVSDSFMR
-276 FSSTKNNPNQNQNH
+276 FSSTKNAPNQNQNH
-290 PAHQQQRPHAPYIA
+290 PAHQQQHPHAPYIA

-313 TVASDHDATTPAPH
+313 TVASDHNATTQAPH

-337 ALASEQANNSNSQQ
+337 AAAPAHAPTSASEQANSSNSQQ
-351 DKSSEPLAKIKTA
+351 DKSTEPLTETKTA
-364 KAAPSASGLV
+364 KATPNASGLV
-374 LTNAADSQ
+374 LTNAADSIQ
-382 SDSSSNSQQNK
+382 DDSSNSQQDK
-393 GTEPLAENKTAKASA
+393 STEPLTETKTAKATPN
-408 IASGLVLTN
+408 ASGLVLTN

-424 NSSNSQQDNG
+424 NSSNS
-434 TEPLAENKTAK
+434 
-445 AAPIASG
+445 I
-452 LVLTNAADSVQDN
+452 
-465 SSNSQ
+465 
-470 QNKDTEPLAETKTAK
+470 
-485 ASTSASGLVLTNAAD
+485 
-500 SVQDNSSKS
+500 
-509 QQDKGTEPLAETK
+509 
-522 TAKASASASGLVLT
+522 
-536 NAADSVQDNSS
+536 
-547 TSQQGKDTEPL
+547 
-558 AETKTAKASAS
+558 
-569 ASGLVLTNAADS
+569 
-581 VQDNSSNSQQDKD
+581 
-594 TEPLA
+594 
-599 ETKTAKANHNTSGL
+599 
-613 VLTNAADSVQDNS
+613 
-626 SNSQQDKGTEPLAD
+626 
-640 NKTAKAAPIASGLVL
+640 
-655 TNAADSVQDNSSNS
+655 
-669 QQDKGTEPLSENKTA
+669 
-684 KAAPIASG
+684 
-692 LVLTNAADS
+692 
-701 VQENSST
+701 
-708 SQQDKSTEPLAETKT
+708 QDKSTEPLAETKT

-737 AADSVQDNSSTS
+737 AADSVQDDSSNS
-749 QQDKSTE
+749 QQNQGTE
-756 PLAENKTAKAAPI
+756 PLAETNTAKASAN
-769 ASGLVLTNAADSVQE
+769 ASGLVLTNAADSGQDN
-784 NSSTSQQD
+784 NSNSLQDKSTEPLAETKTAKASTSASGLVLTNAADSIQDDNSNSQQD
-792 KGTEPLA
+792 KDTEPLA
-799 ENKTAKASASASGLV
+799 ENKTTKAAPIASDLV

-829 LQVKSTEPLAET
+829 QQNQGTEPLAET

-846 SASTSGLVLT
+846 NHNTSGLVLT
-856 NAADSVQDNSSTT
+856 NAADSVQDDSSNSL
-869 QQDKD
+869 QDKS
-874 TEPLAETKTAKAS
+874 TEPLAENETAKTAHIA
-887 ASTSGLVLTNAAA
+887 SGLVLTNAADSQTDSSSNDQHNKSNDPVAENKSAKTSSSSSGLALTNAAA

-907 GNSVKT
+907 GT
-913 NFSGEQ
+913 NFKTTVSGEQ

-940 FVQNFYSRNLQAIP
+940 FVQNFYNRNLQAIP

-965 QERYLS
+965 QERYSS

-986 KVFRVAKSIKEEAIK
+986 KVFRVAKSIKDDAIK
-1001 DTSSPEQVNDAS
+1001 DIPSQEQDNAVS
-1013 KVNSDIQD
+1013 QVSLEKQD

-1036 QPNFEAKTQET
+1036 QPNFEPKTQET

-1059 SGHEIGSNV
+1059 SDHESGSNV
-1068 ANAAITTAVSTAS
+1068 AKAAITTAVSTA
-1081 TEDKGST
+1081 TAEDKGTT
-1088 TATSTATA
+1088 TAAST
-1096 TAAAATATATE
+1096 ATATATE

-1121 KDDSISKNSEDTIIS
+1121 KDDSISRNSEETIIS
-1136 RVTDTSDIVTEDSKP
+1136 RVTGTSDIVTEDSKP
-1151 KVKAKSAKTSGTT
+1151 KVKAKSAKASGTT

-1185 WQQAVDLAKD
+1185 WQQAIDLAKD
-1195 MDSEGSKVLTK
+1195 MDSESSKVLTK
-1206 EEFKASMETQEQTTT
+1206 EEFKASMETQEQATT
-1221 SMVTTATTG
+1221 SMTTSDTTG
-1230 ESVDKST
+1230 ETVDKAT

-1247 KTDADTEAIG
+1247 KSDAVTEEIG

-1289 NIKVLASRHVNDQ
+1289 NIKVLASSHVNDQ

-1332 FDPITGSYIDERPVE
+1332 FDPITGSYIDDSPVANETDVKDE
-1347 SEVEVTGESDFNQDS
+1347 STFNQDS

-1386 IWSPDEPNNK
+1386 TWSPDEPNNK
-1396 DDNQFNEE
+1396 DDNQVNEDI
-1404 TDLNL
+1404 DLNL
-1409 DKTLECSNE
+1409 DKILECSNE

-1492 VPNMPAY
+1492 MPNMPAY

-1522 KFNYYNRVIGHTW
+1522 KFNYYSRVLGHTW

-1556 FENSPG
+1556 FEDSPG

-1591 NCGLASPI
+1591 NCGLASPV

>member
-276 FSSTKNNPNQNQNH
+276 FSSTKNAPNQ
-290 PAHQQQRPHAPYIA
+290 QQQRPHAPYIA

-351 DKSSEPLAKIKTA
+351 DKSGEPLAKNKTA
-364 KAAPSASGLV
+364 KAAPRASGLV
-374 LTNAADSQ
+374 LTNAADSVQ
-382 SDSSSNSQQNK
+382 ENSSNSQQNK

-424 NSSNSQQDNG
+424 NSSNSQQNKDTEPLTAKASASASGLVLTNAADSVQKNSSTSQQDKS

-445 AAPIASG
+445 ANHNTSGLVLTNAADSVQDNSSNSQQDKDTEPLRETKDAKTSASASG

-470 QNKDTEPLAETKTAK
+470 QNMGTEPVRESESERKDAKTSASASGLVLTNAADSLQDNSSNSQQDKSSEPLAETKTVK
-485 ASTSASGLVLTNAAD
+485 ASASASGLVLTNAAD
-500 SVQDNSSKS
+500 SVQDNSSTSQQGKDTEPLRETKDAKTS
-509 QQDKGTEPLAETK
+509 SSSSGLVLTNAADSVQDNSSNSLQVKGTEPLAENKTAKAAPITSGLVLTNAADSVQDNSSTTQQDKDTEPVRETKDAKASASASGLVLTNAADSVQENSSTTQQDKGTEPLAETK

-547 TSQQGKDTEPL
+547 NSKQDKSSEPL
-558 AETKTAKASAS
+558 AENKTAKASA
-569 ASGLVLTNAADS
+569 
-581 VQDNSSNSQQDKD
+581 
-594 TEPLA
+594 
-599 ETKTAKANHNTSGL
+599 
-613 VLTNAADSVQDNS
+613 
-626 SNSQQDKGTEPLAD
+626 
-640 NKTAKAAPIASGLVL
+640 IASGLVL
-655 TNAADSVQDNSSNS
+655 TNAADSQSDSGSNEL
-669 QQDKGTEPLSENKTA
+669 QDKG
-684 KAAPIASG
+684 
-692 LVLTNAADS
+692 
-701 VQENSST
+701 
-708 SQQDKSTEPLAETKT
+708 TEPLAETKT

-737 AADSVQDNSSTS
+737 AADSQTDSSS
-749 QQDKSTE
+749 NDQQNKSND
-756 PLAENKTAKAAPI
+756 PVAENKSAK
-769 ASGLVLTNAADSVQE
+769 T
-784 NSSTSQQD
+784 
-792 KGTEPLA
+792 
-799 ENKTAKASASASGLV
+799 SASA
-814 LTNAADSVQDNSSNS
+814 
-829 LQVKSTEPLAET
+829 
-841 KTAKA
+841 
-846 SASTSGLVLT
+846 
-856 NAADSVQDNSSTT
+856 
-869 QQDKD
+869 
-874 TEPLAETKTAKAS
+874 
-887 ASTSGLVLTNAAA
+887 SGLVLTNAAA

-1013 KVNSDIQD
+1013 KVNSDKQD
-1021 QAPKVQVIWKTMDGS
+1021 QTPKVQVIWKTMDGS

-1059 SGHEIGSNV
+1059 SGHESGSNV
-1068 ANAAITTAVSTAS
+1068 EKAAITTAVSTAS
-1081 TEDKGST
+1081 TEDKGT
-1088 TATSTATA
+1088 TKAAVSTATA
-1096 TAAAATATATE
+1096 TAAAAATATE

-1136 RVTDTSDIVTEDSKP
+1136 RVTGTSDIVTEDSKP
-1151 KVKAKSAKTSGTT
+1151 KVKAKSAKSSGTT
-1164 KKKTTGGLKR
+1164 KKKTTSGLKR

-1206 EEFKASMETQEQTTT
+1206 EEFKASMETQEQATT

-1230 ESVDKST
+1230 ESVDKTT

-1247 KTDADTEAIG
+1247 KTDAVTEEMG

-1347 SEVEVTGESDFNQDS
+1347 SEVEVKSESDFNQDS

-1492 VPNMPAY
+1492 MPNMPAY

-1576 LHNYACDCFLGSAYT
+1576 LHNYACDCFLGGAYT

>member
-276 FSSTKNNPNQNQNH
+276 FSSTKNAPNQ
-290 PAHQQQRPHAPYIA
+290 QQQRPHAPYIA

-327 GLVLTNAAAA
+327 GLVLTNAAASDPA
-337 ALASEQANNSNSQQ
+337 PEQANNSNSQQ
-351 DKSSEPLAKIKTA
+351 DKSSEPLAENKTA
-364 KAAPSASGLV
+364 KDAHIASGLV

-393 GTEPLAENKTAKASA
+393 GNEPLAETKTVKASA
-408 IASGLVLTN
+408 S
-417 AADSVQD
+417 
-424 NSSNSQQDNG
+424 
-434 TEPLAENKTAK
+434 
-445 AAPIASG
+445 ASG

-470 QNKDTEPLAETKTAK
+470 QNKDTEPL
-485 ASTSASGLVLTNAAD
+485 
-500 SVQDNSSKS
+500 
-509 QQDKGTEPLAETK
+509 

-536 NAADSVQDNSS
+536 NAADSVQKNSS
-547 TSQQGKDTEPL
+547 TSQQDKSTEPL
-558 AETKTAKASAS
+558 AE
-569 ASGLVLTNAADS
+569 N
-581 VQDNSSNSQQDKD
+581 
-594 TEPLA
+594 
-599 ETKTAKANHNTSGL
+599 KTAKANHNTSGL

-626 SNSQQDKGTEPLAD
+626 SNSQQDKDTEPLRETKDA
-640 NKTAKAAPIASGLVL
+640 KTSASASGLVL

-669 QQDKGTEPLSENKTA
+669 QQNMGTEPVRESESERKDAKTSA
-684 KAAPIASG
+684 SASG

-701 VQENSST
+701 LQDNSSN
-708 SQQDKSTEPLAETKT
+708 SQQDKSSEPLAETKT
-723 AKASANASGLVLTN
+723 VKASASASGLVLTNAADSLQDNSSTSQQGKDTEPLRETKDAKTSSSSSGLVLTN
-737 AADSVQDNSSTS
+737 AADSVQDNSSNS
-749 QQDKSTE
+749 LQVKGTE

-1492 VPNMPAY
+1492 MPNMPAY

>member
-51 ESLLRLNGTE
+51 ESLLLLNGTE

-132 VYFLNSLKAYLQIYP
+132 VYFLNSLKAFLQIYP

-226 LLSSFNEL
+226 LLRSFNEL

-276 FSSTKNNPNQNQNH
+276 FSSTKNDPNQNQNH

-351 DKSSEPLAKIKTA
+351 DKSSEPLAETQTA
-364 KAAPSASGLV
+364 KAA
-374 LTNAADSQ
+374 N
-382 SDSSSNSQQNK
+382 
-393 GTEPLAENKTAKASA
+393 

-424 NSSNSQQDNG
+424 NSSNSQQDEGTEPLAETKTAKASASASGLVLTNAADSVQDNSSNSKQDKSSEPLVENKTTKAASIASGLVLTNAADSVQDNSSNSQHDKGTEPLAETKTVKASASASGLVLTNAADSVQDNSSNSLQDKG

-465 SSNSQ
+465 SSNSLQDKGTEPLTAKASASASGLVLTNAADSVQDNSSNSQ
-470 QNKDTEPLAETKTAK
+470 QHKDTEPLAETKTAK

-500 SVQDNSSKS
+500 SQSDSGSNEL
-509 QQDKGTEPLAETK
+509 QDKG
-522 TAKASASASGLVLT
+522 S
-536 NAADSVQDNSS
+536 
-547 TSQQGKDTEPL
+547 
-558 AETKTAKASAS
+558 
-569 ASGLVLTNAADS
+569 
-581 VQDNSSNSQQDKD
+581 
-594 TEPLA
+594 
-599 ETKTAKANHNTSGL
+599 
-613 VLTNAADSVQDNS
+613 
-626 SNSQQDKGTEPLAD
+626 
-640 NKTAKAAPIASGLVL
+640 
-655 TNAADSVQDNSSNS
+655 
-669 QQDKGTEPLSENKTA
+669 
-684 KAAPIASG
+684 
-692 LVLTNAADS
+692 
-701 VQENSST
+701 
-708 SQQDKSTEPLAETKT
+708 
-723 AKASANASGLVLTN
+723 
-737 AADSVQDNSSTS
+737 
-749 QQDKSTE
+749 
-756 PLAENKTAKAAPI
+756 
-769 ASGLVLTNAADSVQE
+769 
-784 NSSTSQQD
+784 
-792 KGTEPLA
+792 EPLA

-814 LTNAADSVQDNSSNS
+814 LTNAADSVQENSSTT
-829 LQVKSTEPLAET
+829 QQDKGTEPLAET

-887 ASTSGLVLTNAAA
+887 TSTSGLVLTNAAA

-913 NFSGEQ
+913 TISGEQ

-1001 DTSSPEQVNDAS
+1001 DTSSPEQVNDVS

-1059 SGHEIGSNV
+1059 SDHDSGSNV
-1068 ANAAITTAVSTAS
+1068 AKAAITTAVSTAS
-1081 TEDKGST
+1081 TEDKGTT

-1096 TAAAATATATE
+1096 EDKATTTAASTATATATE

-1121 KDDSISKNSEDTIIS
+1121 KDDSISKNSEETIIS
-1136 RVTDTSDIVTEDSKP
+1136 RVTGTSDIVTEDSKP
-1151 KVKAKSAKTSGTT
+1151 KIKAKSAKASGTT

-1185 WQQAVDLAKD
+1185 WQQAIDLAKD
-1195 MDSEGSKVLTK
+1195 MDSESSKVLTK
-1206 EEFKASMETQEQTTT
+1206 EEFKASMETQEQATT

-1230 ESVDKST
+1230 ESVDKAT

-1247 KTDADTEAIG
+1247 KTDAVTEEMG

-1492 VPNMPAY
+1492 MPNMPAY

-1522 KFNYYNRVIGHTW
+1522 KFNYYNRIIGHTW

-1576 LHNYACDCFLGSAYT
+1576 LHNYACDCFLGSAYS